1 MKAKKTI
8 ALILVMVMVLGLLT
22 VTASADTAGSL
33 GSPANG
39 IKSITISGAGVHDN
53 EERILTGS
61 SAPYNLTY
69 NVKLA
74 SGTADG
80 TVVTATFEKEN
91 ASNENLV
98 ISSAKP
104 NSILNAVSR
113 KHIKK
118 HASLTYT
125 ATVQNGTA
133 SMTVY
138 VYPNLSDSVKTYGT
152 YVINFQLD
160 TVNNPILRNGE
171 GDLNAEIRFGD
182 PAYPMTEPER
192 YMSFTEDTASSTN
205 TIAVYNA
212 VYAGPIEDYVPD
224 LYSMY
229 LKDLSKADATTLKF
243 YSDNMDK
250 IEFRTYDANGNMTP
264 VNTVSATVS
273 KASPTLSTV
282 VYVKAA
288 GSIEIT
294 SSTSTKKV
302 VVNFSEPNYTAGDHS
317 DVLHPEGAT
326 AYLPGLTQY
335 ANRGDWGS
343 VSAGGDNLLDPANK
357 IKGYYGFAANG
368 FSLGSLGGY
377 VQYDFHSNPIRNLDT
392 NPYGVDFVVYGNA
405 FNGNP
410 EAAAVQVYA
419 QEILTDDGNGNVTY
433 GPYKWY
439 ELAGSMYYSDSAVRN
454 TTVSYTLLKAADDAD
469 EETKNNDGVYAA
481 IGNAASTKFS
491 AATTW
496 FPTKGSMNHEATSGI
511 NDTTN
516 TYITEYTDTTLKFTG
531 VTSIPDSD
539 SNADY
544 AFGYADVT
552 PVPSVKDGT
561 PVNPYTPYTSDKDG
575 GDGFDL
581 AWAVEIGGTTPV
593 KIDNA
598 KYVRIYSA
606 VLYNTGIFGET
617 SPEITGIFR
626 AVGTTSETAAI
637 PTVKLDNTEVALDEF
652 ATQISRNVY
661 YMDYGISNGSTV
673 SISADSNANVL
684 INGVQT
690 DTFTA
695 TDKTEAVQIVVQSGT
710 AEAFYLIID

>member
-1 MKAKKTI
+1 MKAKKFL
-8 ALILVMVMVLGLLT
+8 ALILVTVMVLGLLT

-33 GSPANG
+33 SSPTNG
-39 IKSITISGAGVHDN
+39 IKSITITGANINSN
-53 EERILTGS
+53 EDRTLTGS

-69 NVKLA
+69 NVLLA

-98 ISSAKP
+98 VSSAKP

-118 HASLTYT
+118 HASLTYN

-133 SMTVY
+133 TMTVY
-138 VYPNLSDSVKTYGT
+138 VYPNLKDSVKSYGT
-152 YVINFQLD
+152 YVINFQLAD
-160 TVNNPILRNGE
+160 VNNPITVNGTQ
-171 GDLNAEIRFGD
+171 IRFGD

-192 YMSFTEDTASSTN
+192 YMSFEAAGTN
-205 TIAVYNA
+205 AYNA
-212 VYAGPIEDYVPD
+212 VYAGPTAGFVPD
-224 LYSMY
+224 LYSLY
-229 LKDLSKADATTLKF
+229 LKSDAALTLT
-243 YSDNMDK
+243 SNSTD
-250 IEFRTYDANGNMTP
+250 IVFRTYDANSNMTET
-264 VNTVSATVS
+264 NTVTGTSGTGYF
-273 KASPTLSTV
+273 STV

-288 GSIEIT
+288 GSI
-294 SSTSTKKV
+294 SVSKAGSTVATI
-302 VVNFSEPNYTAGDHS
+302 NFSAPNDPSSAHDAQ
-317 DVLHPEGAT
+317 LHPDGAI
-326 AYLPGLTQY
+326 AYIPGLTQY

-343 VSAGGDNLLDPANK
+343 ISTGGNNLLTPATK
-357 IKGYYGFAANG
+357 VKGYKGFAANG

-377 VQYDFHSNPIRNLDT
+377 VQYDFSSNPIQNLDT

-419 QEILTDDGNGNVTY
+419 QKVLSDGTLGD
-433 GPYKWY
+433 YKWY

-454 TTVSYTLLKAADDAD
+454 ATVYYTKDDAGLHAAV
-469 EETKNNDGVYAA
+469 NGVTHSQDPFTTAA
-481 IGNAASTKFS
+481 A
-491 AATTW
+491 W
-496 FPTKGSMNHEATSGI
+496 FPTKSGMNHEATSGI
-511 NDTTN
+511 NNTLTN
-516 TYITEYTDTTLKFTG
+516 SYITEYTDTTLKFTG

-626 AVGTTSETAAI
+626 AVGTTGSVATSDAVIYFGDATVPTPMNNNAKTSVQAGTYWLVSEEEYVYVNGIEVSSDAASGDGYEI
-637 PTVKLDNTEVALDEF
+637 TVTSGKP
-652 ATQISRNVY
+652 
-661 YMDYGISNGSTV
+661 
-673 SISADSNANVL
+673 
-684 INGVQT
+684 
-690 DTFTA
+690 
-695 TDKTEAVQIVVQSGT
+695 VQIITQSGT
-710 AEAFYLIID
+710 EAPFITVLSCD

>member
-1 MKAKKTI
+1 MKAKKAL
-8 ALILVMVMVLGLLT
+8 ALILVLVMVLGLLT

-33 GSPANG
+33 GSPTNG
-39 IKSITISGAGVHDN
+39 IKSITITGANINNN
-53 EERILTGS
+53 EDRTLTGS

-98 ISSAKP
+98 VSSAKP

-118 HASLTYT
+118 HASLTYN

-133 SMTVY
+133 TMTVY
-138 VYPNLSDSVKTYGT
+138 VYPNLADSVKSYGT
-152 YVINFQLD
+152 YVINFQLAE
-160 TVNNPILRNGE
+160 VNNPITVNGTQ
-171 GDLNAEIRFGD
+171 IRFGD

-192 YMSFTEDTASSTN
+192 YMSFEAAGTN
-205 TIAVYNA
+205 AYNA
-212 VYAGPIEDYVPD
+212 VYAGPTAGFVPD
-224 LYSMY
+224 LYSLY
-229 LKDLSKADATTLKF
+229 LKSDAALTLT
-243 YSDNMDK
+243 SNSTD
-250 IEFRTYDANGNMTP
+250 IVFRTYDANGNMTET
-264 VNTVSATVS
+264 NTVTGTSGTGYF
-273 KASPTLSTV
+273 STV
-282 VYVKAA
+282 IYVKAA
-288 GSIEIT
+288 GSIQVAT
-294 SSTSTKKV
+294 AGSTTATTI
-302 VVNFSEPNYTAGDHS
+302 NFSAPNDPSSAHDAQ
-317 DVLHPEGAT
+317 LHPDGAI
-326 AYLPGLTQY
+326 AYLPGITQY

-343 VSAGGDNLLDPANK
+343 ISTGGDNLLTPATK
-357 IKGYYGFAANG
+357 VKGYKGFAANG

-377 VQYDFHSNPIRNLDT
+377 VQYDFSSNPIQNLDT

-419 QEILTDDGNGNVTY
+419 QEVLSDGTLGD
-433 GPYKWY
+433 YKWY

-454 TTVSYTLLKAADDAD
+454 ATVYYTKDNAGLHAAVNGVTHSQDPFTTAA
-469 EETKNNDGVYAA
+469 
-481 IGNAASTKFS
+481 
-491 AATTW
+491 TW
-496 FPTKGSMNHEATSGI
+496 FPTKSDMNHEATSGI
-511 NDTTN
+511 NNTLTN
-516 TYITEYTDTTLKFTG
+516 TYITEYTANTLKFAG
-531 VTSIPDSD
+531 ITSIPDSD

-626 AVGTTSETAAI
+626 TNSNTVGSGEYTATPSVTI
-637 PTVKLDNTEVALDEF
+637 GGNTVTLSKTAGE
-652 ATQISRNVY
+652 
-661 YMDYGISNGSTV
+661 MSTV
-673 SISADSNANVL
+673 TISKN
-684 INGVQT
+684 
-690 DTFTA
+690 TA
-695 TDKTEAVQIVVQSGT
+695 TDVVVTAGADHVIYMNNVTDTGT
-710 AEAFYLIID
+710 ATETVTLARGKSTVMRVIVKDSTDGLPYIGYVKINAK

>member
-1 MKAKKTI
+1 MKAKKAL
-8 ALILVMVMVLGLLT
+8 ALILVLVMVLGLLT

-33 GSPANG
+33 GSPTNG
-39 IKSITISGAGVHDN
+39 IKSITITGANINSN
-53 EERILTGS
+53 EDRTLTGS

-69 NVKLA
+69 NVLLA

-98 ISSAKP
+98 VSSAKP

-118 HASLTYT
+118 HASLTYN

-133 SMTVY
+133 TMTVY
-138 VYPNLSDSVKTYGT
+138 VYPNLADSVKSYGT
-152 YVINFQLD
+152 YVINFQLAD
-160 TVNNPILRNGE
+160 VNNPITVNGTQ
-171 GDLNAEIRFGD
+171 IRFGD

-192 YMSFTEDTASSTN
+192 YMSFEAAGTN
-205 TIAVYNA
+205 AYNA
-212 VYAGPIEDYVPD
+212 VYAGPTAGFVPD
-224 LYSMY
+224 LYSLY
-229 LKDLSKADATTLKF
+229 LKSDAALTLT
-243 YSDNMDK
+243 SNSTD
-250 IEFRTYDANGNMTP
+250 IVFRTYDANGNMTEKNS
-264 VNTVSATVS
+264 VTGTSGEGYF
-273 KASPTLSTV
+273 STV
-282 VYVKAA
+282 IYAKAA
-288 GSIEIT
+288 GSIQVAT
-294 SSTSTKKV
+294 AGSTTATTI
-302 VVNFSEPNYTAGDHS
+302 NFSAPNDPSSAHDAQ
-317 DVLHPEGAT
+317 LHPDGAI
-326 AYLPGLTQY
+326 AYLPGITQY

-343 VSAGGDNLLDPANK
+343 ISTGGDNLLTPATK
-357 IKGYYGFAANG
+357 VKGYKGFAANG

-377 VQYDFHSNPIRNLDT
+377 VQYDFSSNPIQNLDT

-419 QEILTDDGNGNVTY
+419 QEVLSDGTLGAY
-433 GPYKWY
+433 EWY

-454 TTVSYTLLKAADDAD
+454 ATVSYTLASNGAITAKV
-469 EETKNNDGVYAA
+469 NDTVHSQNPFVT
-481 IGNAASTKFS
+481 NAA
-491 AATTW
+491 W
-496 FPTKGSMNHEATSGI
+496 FPTKSDMNHEATSGI
-511 NDTTN
+511 NNTLTN
-516 TYITEYTDTTLKFTG
+516 TYITEYTANTLKFAG
-531 VTSIPDSD
+531 ITSIPDSD

-581 AWAVEIGGTTPV
+581 AWAVELGSMKPV

-626 AVGTTSETAAI
+626 AVGTTGTTATRRL
-637 PTVKLDNTEVALDEF
+637 TVNAGSANVGGIKDRGVKNVPVTPGTTTLSITSAAE
-652 ATQISRNVY
+652 NVY
-661 YMDYGISNGSTV
+661 VNENAVTCDTTPYEYTV
-673 SISADSNANVL
+673 TMADGETRYVR
-684 INGVQT
+684 IIT
-690 DTFTA
+690 
-695 TDKTEAVQIVVQSGT
+695 QSGT
-710 AEAFYLIID
+710 EAPFVTVLQLNCSSSD

>member
-1 MKAKKTI
+1 MKAKKI
-8 ALILVMVMVLGLLT
+8 LALILVTVMVLGLLT

-33 GSPANG
+33 GSPTNG
-39 IKSITISGAGVHDN
+39 IKSITITGANVTSN
-53 EERILTGS
+53 EDRTLTGS

-69 NVKLA
+69 TVKLA
-74 SGTADG
+74 NGTADG

-98 ISSAKP
+98 VSSAKP

-118 HASLTYT
+118 HASLTYN

-133 SMTVY
+133 TMTVY
-138 VYPNLSDSVKTYGT
+138 VYPNLKDSVKSYGT
-152 YVINFQLD
+152 YVINFQLAD
-160 TVNNPILRNGE
+160 VNNPITVNGTQ
-171 GDLNAEIRFGD
+171 IRFGD

-192 YMSFTEDTASSTN
+192 YMSFEAAGTN
-205 TIAVYNA
+205 AYNA
-212 VYAGPIEDYVPD
+212 VYAGPTAGFVPD
-224 LYSMY
+224 LYSLY
-229 LKDLSKADATTLKF
+229 LKSDAALTLT
-243 YSDNMDK
+243 SNSTD
-250 IEFRTYDANGNMTP
+250 IVFRTYDANGNMTET
-264 VNTVSATVS
+264 NTVTGTSGTGYF
-273 KASPTLSTV
+273 STV
-282 VYVKAA
+282 IYAKAA
-288 GSIEIT
+288 GSIQVAT
-294 SSTSTKKV
+294 AGSTTATTI
-302 VVNFSEPNYTAGDHS
+302 NFSAPNDPSSAHDAQ
-317 DVLHPEGAT
+317 LHPDGAI
-326 AYLPGLTQY
+326 AYLPGITQY

-343 VSAGGDNLLDPANK
+343 ISAGGDNLLDPANK

-377 VQYDFHSNPIRNLDT
+377 VQYDFSSNPIQNLDT

-419 QEILTDDGNGNVTY
+419 QEVLSDGTLGA
-433 GPYKWY
+433 YKWY

-454 TTVSYTLLKAADDAD
+454 ATVYYTKDNAGLHAAVNGVTHSQDPFTTAA
-469 EETKNNDGVYAA
+469 
-481 IGNAASTKFS
+481 
-491 AATTW
+491 TW
-496 FPTKGSMNHEATSGI
+496 FPTKSDMNHEATSGI
-511 NDTTN
+511 NNALTN
-516 TYITEYTDTTLKFTG
+516 TYITEYTANTLKFAG
-531 VTSIPDSD
+531 ITSIPDSD

-626 AVGTTSETAAI
+626 AAGTTTETASSA
-637 PTVKLDNTEVALDEF
+637 TVSINGIEIEPEDDAD
-652 ATQISRNVY
+652 QISRNVY
-661 YMDYGISNGSTV
+661 YYHAGLASGTAITV
-673 SISADSNANVL
+673 SATEDANVYM
-684 INGVQT
+684 NGAYT
-690 DTFTA
+690 NTITTTA
-695 TDKTEAVQIVVQSGT
+695 NTAAVQIVVQSGT
-710 AEAFYLIID
+710 AEAFILVID

>member
-1 MKAKKTI
+1 MKAKKAL
-8 ALILVMVMVLGLLT
+8 ALILALVMVLGLLT

-33 GSPANG
+33 GSPTNG
-39 IKSITISGAGVHDN
+39 IKSITISGANINNN
-53 EERILTGS
+53 EDRTLTGS

-98 ISSAKP
+98 VSSAKP

-118 HASLTYT
+118 HASLTYN

-133 SMTVY
+133 TMTVY
-138 VYPNLSDSVKTYGT
+138 VYPNLADSVKSYGT
-152 YVINFQLD
+152 YVINFQLAE
-160 TVNNPILRNGE
+160 VNNPITVNGTQ
-171 GDLNAEIRFGD
+171 IRFGD

-192 YMSFTEDTASSTN
+192 YMSFEAAGTN
-205 TIAVYNA
+205 AYNA
-212 VYAGPIEDYVPD
+212 VYAGPTAGFVPD
-224 LYSMY
+224 LYSLY
-229 LKDLSKADATTLKF
+229 LKSDAALTLT
-243 YSDNMDK
+243 SNSTD
-250 IEFRTYDANGNMTP
+250 IVFRTYDANGNMTET
-264 VNTVSATVS
+264 NTVTGTSGTGYF
-273 KASPTLSTV
+273 STV
-282 VYVKAA
+282 IYVKAA
-288 GSIEIT
+288 GSIQVAT
-294 SSTSTKKV
+294 AGSTTATTI
-302 VVNFSEPNYTAGDHS
+302 NFSAPNDPSSAHDAQ
-317 DVLHPEGAT
+317 LHPDGAI
-326 AYLPGLTQY
+326 AYLPGITQY

-343 VSAGGDNLLDPANK
+343 ISTGGDNLLTPATK
-357 IKGYYGFAANG
+357 VKGYKGFAANG

-377 VQYDFHSNPIRNLDT
+377 VQYDFSSNPIQNLDT

-419 QEILTDDGNGNVTY
+419 QEVLSDGTLGD
-433 GPYKWY
+433 YKWY

-454 TTVSYTLLKAADDAD
+454 ATVYYTKDNAGLHAAVNGVTHSQDPFTTAA
-469 EETKNNDGVYAA
+469 
-481 IGNAASTKFS
+481 
-491 AATTW
+491 TW
-496 FPTKGSMNHEATSGI
+496 FPTKSDMNHEATSGI
-511 NDTTN
+511 NNTLTN
-516 TYITEYTDTTLKFTG
+516 TYITEYTANTLKFAG
-531 VTSIPDSD
+531 ITSIPDSD

-581 AWAVEIGGTTPV
+581 AWAVDISTGEPV
-593 KIDNA
+593 KVNNA

-626 AVGTTSETAAI
+626 TNGTVTAATTAT
-637 PTVKLDNTEVALDEF
+637 PTVKVNGQTVTPAVAGEEIPVVTGTTDEEALISVV
-652 ATQISRNVY
+652 AT
-661 YMDYGISNGSTV
+661 
-673 SISADSNANVL
+673 DSSHVFINDAIANEHSF
-684 INGVQT
+684 
-690 DTFTA
+690 TFTEDE
-695 TDKTEAVQIVVQSGT
+695 TLIRVIVQDDST
-710 AEAFYLIID
+710 AAPYIGYIKLQGER

>member
-1 MKAKKTI
+1 MKAKKAL
-8 ALILVMVMVLGLLT
+8 ALILVLVMVLGLLT

-33 GSPANG
+33 GSPTNG
-39 IKSITISGAGVHDN
+39 IKSITISGANINNN
-53 EERILTGS
+53 EDRTLTGS

-98 ISSAKP
+98 VSSAKP

-118 HASLTYT
+118 HASLTYN

-133 SMTVY
+133 TMTVY
-138 VYPNLSDSVKTYGT
+138 VYPNLADSVKSYGT
-152 YVINFQLD
+152 YVINFQLAE
-160 TVNNPILRNGE
+160 VNNPITVNGTQ
-171 GDLNAEIRFGD
+171 IRFGD

-192 YMSFTEDTASSTN
+192 YMSFEAAGTN
-205 TIAVYNA
+205 AYNA
-212 VYAGPIEDYVPD
+212 VYAGPTAGFVPD
-224 LYSMY
+224 LYSLY
-229 LKDLSKADATTLKF
+229 LKSDAALTLT
-243 YSDNMDK
+243 SNSTD
-250 IEFRTYDANGNMTP
+250 IVFRTYDANGNMTET
-264 VNTVSATVS
+264 NTVTGTSGTGYF
-273 KASPTLSTV
+273 STV
-282 VYVKAA
+282 IYVKAA
-288 GSIEIT
+288 GSIQVAT
-294 SSTSTKKV
+294 AGSTTATTI
-302 VVNFSEPNYTAGDHS
+302 NFSAPNDPSSAHDAQ
-317 DVLHPEGAT
+317 LHPDGAI
-326 AYLPGLTQY
+326 AYLPGITQY

-343 VSAGGDNLLDPANK
+343 ISTGGDNLLTPATK
-357 IKGYYGFAANG
+357 VKGYKGFAANG

-377 VQYDFHSNPIRNLDT
+377 VQYDFSSNPIQNLDT

-419 QEILTDDGNGNVTY
+419 QEVLSDGTLGD
-433 GPYKWY
+433 YKWY

-454 TTVSYTLLKAADDAD
+454 ATVYYTKDNAGLHAAVNGVTHSQDPFTTAA
-469 EETKNNDGVYAA
+469 
-481 IGNAASTKFS
+481 
-491 AATTW
+491 TW
-496 FPTKGSMNHEATSGI
+496 FPTKSDMNHEATSGI
-511 NDTTN
+511 NNTLTN
-516 TYITEYTDTTLKFTG
+516 TYITEYTANTLKFAG
-531 VTSIPDSD
+531 ITSLPDSD

-581 AWAVEIGGTTPV
+581 AWAVDISTGEPV
-593 KIDNA
+593 KVNNA
-598 KYVRIYSA
+598 TYVRIYSA

-626 AVGTTSETAAI
+626 TNGTVTAATTAT
-637 PTVKLDNTEVALDEF
+637 PTVKVNGQTVTPAVAGEEIPVVTGTTDEEALISVV
-652 ATQISRNVY
+652 AT
-661 YMDYGISNGSTV
+661 
-673 SISADSNANVL
+673 DSSHVFINDAIANEHSF
-684 INGVQT
+684 
-690 DTFTA
+690 TFTEDE
-695 TDKTEAVQIVVQSGT
+695 TLIRVIVQDDST
-710 AEAFYLIID
+710 AAPYIGYIKLQGER

>member
-1 MKAKKTI
+1 MKAKKAL
-8 ALILVMVMVLGLLT
+8 ALILVLVMVLGLLT

-33 GSPANG
+33 GSPTNG
-39 IKSITISGAGVHDN
+39 IKSITISGANINNN
-53 EERILTGS
+53 EDRTLTGS

-98 ISSAKP
+98 VSSAKP

-118 HASLTYT
+118 HASLTYN

-133 SMTVY
+133 TMTVY
-138 VYPNLSDSVKTYGT
+138 VYPNLADSVKSYGT
-152 YVINFQLD
+152 YVINFQLAE
-160 TVNNPILRNGE
+160 VNNPITVNGTQ
-171 GDLNAEIRFGD
+171 IRFGD

-192 YMSFTEDTASSTN
+192 YMSFEAAGTN
-205 TIAVYNA
+205 AYNA
-212 VYAGPIEDYVPD
+212 VYAGPTAGFVPD
-224 LYSMY
+224 LYSLY
-229 LKDLSKADATTLKF
+229 LKSDAALTLT
-243 YSDNMDK
+243 SNSTD
-250 IEFRTYDANGNMTP
+250 IVFRTYDANGNMTET
-264 VNTVSATVS
+264 NTVTGTSGTGYF
-273 KASPTLSTV
+273 STV
-282 VYVKAA
+282 IYVKAA
-288 GSIEIT
+288 GSIQVAT
-294 SSTSTKKV
+294 AGSTTATTI
-302 VVNFSEPNYTAGDHS
+302 NFSAPNDPSSAHDAQ
-317 DVLHPEGAT
+317 LHPDGAI
-326 AYLPGLTQY
+326 AYLPGITQY

-343 VSAGGDNLLDPANK
+343 ISTGGDNLLTPATK
-357 IKGYYGFAANG
+357 VKGYKGFAANG

-377 VQYDFHSNPIRNLDT
+377 VQYDFSSNPIQNLDA

-419 QEILTDDGNGNVTY
+419 QEVLSDGTLGD
-433 GPYKWY
+433 YKWY

-454 TTVSYTLLKAADDAD
+454 ATVYYTKDNAGLHAAVNGVTHSQDPFTTAA
-469 EETKNNDGVYAA
+469 
-481 IGNAASTKFS
+481 
-491 AATTW
+491 TW
-496 FPTKGSMNHEATSGI
+496 FPTKSDMNHEATSGI
-511 NDTTN
+511 NNTLTN
-516 TYITEYTDTTLKFTG
+516 TYITEYTANTLKFAG
-531 VTSIPDSD
+531 ITSIPDSD

-581 AWAVEIGGTTPV
+581 AWAVDISTGEPV
-593 KIDNA
+593 KVNNA

-626 AVGTTSETAAI
+626 TNGTVTAATTAT
-637 PTVKLDNTEVALDEF
+637 PTVKVNGQTVTPAVAGEEIPVVTGTTDEEALISVV
-652 ATQISRNVY
+652 AT
-661 YMDYGISNGSTV
+661 
-673 SISADSNANVL
+673 DSSHVFINDAIANEHSF
-684 INGVQT
+684 
-690 DTFTA
+690 TFTEDE
-695 TDKTEAVQIVVQSGT
+695 TLIRVIVQDDST
-710 AEAFYLIID
+710 AAPYIGYIKLQGER

>member
-33 GSPANG
+33 GSPTNG
-39 IKSITISGAGVHDN
+39 IKSITISGANINNN
-53 EERILTGS
+53 EDRTLTGS

-98 ISSAKP
+98 VSSAKP

-118 HASLTYT
+118 HASLTYN

-133 SMTVY
+133 TMTVY
-138 VYPNLSDSVKTYGT
+138 VYPNLADSVKTYGT
-152 YVINFQLD
+152 YVINFQLAE
-160 TVNNPILRNGE
+160 VNNPITVNGTQ
-171 GDLNAEIRFGD
+171 IRFGD

-192 YMSFTEDTASSTN
+192 YMSFEAAGTDA
-205 TIAVYNA
+205 YNA
-212 VYAGPIEDYVPD
+212 VYAGPTAGFVPD
-224 LYSMY
+224 LYSLY
-229 LKDLSKADATTLKF
+229 LKSDAALTLT
-243 YSDNMDK
+243 SNSTD
-250 IEFRTYDANGNMTP
+250 IVFRTYDANGNMTET
-264 VNTVSATVS
+264 NTVTGTSGTGYF
-273 KASPTLSTV
+273 STV
-282 VYVKAA
+282 IYAKAA
-288 GSIEIT
+288 GSIQVAT
-294 SSTSTKKV
+294 AGSTTATTI
-302 VVNFSEPNYTAGDHS
+302 NFSAPNDPSSAHDAQ
-317 DVLHPEGAT
+317 LHPDGAI
-326 AYLPGLTQY
+326 AYLPGITQY

-343 VSAGGDNLLDPANK
+343 ISAGGDNLLDPANK

-377 VQYDFHSNPIRNLDT
+377 VQYDFSSNPIQNLDT

-419 QEILTDDGNGNVTY
+419 QEVLSDGTLGA
-433 GPYKWY
+433 YKWY

-454 TTVSYTLLKAADDAD
+454 ATVYYTKDNAGLHAAVNGVTHSQDPFTTAA
-469 EETKNNDGVYAA
+469 
-481 IGNAASTKFS
+481 
-491 AATTW
+491 TW
-496 FPTKGSMNHEATSGI
+496 FPTKSDMNHEATSGI
-511 NDTTN
+511 NNALTN
-516 TYITEYTDTTLKFTG
+516 TYITEYTANTLKFAG
-531 VTSIPDSD
+531 ITSIPDSD

-544 AFGYADVT
+544 AFGYADAT

-626 AVGTTSETAAI
+626 AAGTTTETASSA
-637 PTVKLDNTEVALDEF
+637 TVSINGIEIEPEDDAD
-652 ATQISRNVY
+652 QISRNVY
-661 YMDYGISNGSTV
+661 YYHAGLASGTAITV
-673 SISADSNANVL
+673 SATEDANVYM
-684 INGVQT
+684 NGAYT
-690 DTFTA
+690 NTITTTA
-695 TDKTEAVQIVVQSGT
+695 NTAAVQIVVQSGT
-710 AEAFYLIID
+710 AEAFILVID

>member
-1 MKAKKTI
+1 MKAKKAL
-8 ALILVMVMVLGLLT
+8 ALILVLVMVLGLLT

-33 GSPANG
+33 GSPTNG
-39 IKSITISGAGVHDN
+39 IKSITISGANINNN
-53 EERILTGS
+53 EDRTLTGS

-98 ISSAKP
+98 VSSAKP

-118 HASLTYT
+118 HASLTYN

-133 SMTVY
+133 TMTVY
-138 VYPNLSDSVKTYGT
+138 VYPNLADSVKSYGT
-152 YVINFQLD
+152 YVINFQLAE
-160 TVNNPILRNGE
+160 VNNPITVNGTQ
-171 GDLNAEIRFGD
+171 IRFGD

-192 YMSFTEDTASSTN
+192 YMSFEAAGTN
-205 TIAVYNA
+205 AYNA
-212 VYAGPIEDYVPD
+212 VYAGPTAGFVPD
-224 LYSMY
+224 LYSLY
-229 LKDLSKADATTLKF
+229 LKSDAALTLT
-243 YSDNMDK
+243 SNSTD
-250 IEFRTYDANGNMTP
+250 IVFRTYDANGNMTET
-264 VNTVSATVS
+264 NTVTGTSGTGYF
-273 KASPTLSTV
+273 STV
-282 VYVKAA
+282 IYVKAA
-288 GSIEIT
+288 GSIQVAT
-294 SSTSTKKV
+294 AGSTTATTI
-302 VVNFSEPNYTAGDHS
+302 NFSAPNDPSSAHDAQ
-317 DVLHPEGAT
+317 LHPDGAI
-326 AYLPGLTQY
+326 AYLPGITQY

-343 VSAGGDNLLDPANK
+343 ISTGGDNLLTPATK
-357 IKGYYGFAANG
+357 VKGYKGFAANG

-377 VQYDFHSNPIRNLDT
+377 VQYDFSSNPIQNLDT

-419 QEILTDDGNGNVTY
+419 QEVLSDGTLGD
-433 GPYKWY
+433 YKWY

-454 TTVSYTLLKAADDAD
+454 ATVYYTKDNAGLHAAVNGVTHSQDPFTTAA
-469 EETKNNDGVYAA
+469 
-481 IGNAASTKFS
+481 
-491 AATTW
+491 TW
-496 FPTKGSMNHEATSGI
+496 FPTKSDMNHEATSGI
-511 NDTTN
+511 NNTLTN
-516 TYITEYTDTTLKFTG
+516 TYITEYTANTLKFAG
-531 VTSIPDSD
+531 ITSIPDSD

-581 AWAVEIGGTTPV
+581 AWAVDISTGEPV
-593 KIDNA
+593 KVNNA

-626 AVGTTSETAAI
+626 TNGTVTAATTAT
-637 PTVKLDNTEVALDEF
+637 PTVKVNGQTVTPAVAGEEIPVVTGTTDEE
-652 ATQISRNVY
+652 ALISVV
-661 YMDYGISNGSTV
+661 ST
-673 SISADSNANVL
+673 DSSHVFINDAIANEHSF
-684 INGVQT
+684 
-690 DTFTA
+690 TFTEDE
-695 TDKTEAVQIVVQSGT
+695 TLIRVIVQDDST
-710 AEAFYLIID
+710 AAPYIGYIKLQGER

>member
-22 VTASADTAGSL
+22 VTASATPAGSL
-33 GSPANG
+33 SSPTNG
-39 IKSITISGAGVHDN
+39 IKSITISGANINNN
-53 EERILTGS
+53 EDRTLTGS

-98 ISSAKP
+98 VSSAKP

-118 HASLTYT
+118 HASLTYN

-133 SMTVY
+133 TMTVY
-138 VYPNLSDSVKTYGT
+138 VYPNLADSVKSYGT
-152 YVINFQLD
+152 YVINFQLAE
-160 TVNNPILRNGE
+160 VNNPITVNGTQ
-171 GDLNAEIRFGD
+171 IRFGD

-192 YMSFTEDTASSTN
+192 YMSFEAAGTN
-205 TIAVYNA
+205 AYNA
-212 VYAGPIEDYVPD
+212 VYAGPTAGFVPD
-224 LYSMY
+224 LYSLY
-229 LKDLSKADATTLKF
+229 LKSDAALTLT
-243 YSDNMDK
+243 SNSTD
-250 IEFRTYDANGNMTP
+250 IVFRTYDANGNMTET
-264 VNTVSATVS
+264 NTVTGTSGTGYF
-273 KASPTLSTV
+273 STV
-282 VYVKAA
+282 IYVKAA
-288 GSIEIT
+288 GSIQVAT
-294 SSTSTKKV
+294 AGSTTATTI
-302 VVNFSEPNYTAGDHS
+302 NFSAPNDPSSAHDAQ
-317 DVLHPEGAT
+317 LHPDGAI
-326 AYLPGLTQY
+326 AYLPGITQY

-343 VSAGGDNLLDPANK
+343 ISAGGDNLLDPANK

-377 VQYDFHSNPIRNLDT
+377 VQYDFSTNPIQDLPS

-419 QEILTDDGNGNVTY
+419 QEVRADGTLGE
-433 GPYKWY
+433 YKWY
-439 ELAGSMYYSDSAVRN
+439 ELAGSMYYSGSAVRN
-454 TTVSYTLLKAADDAD
+454 ATVSYTLASNGAITAKV
-469 EETKNNDGVYAA
+469 NDTVHSQNPFVT
-481 IGNAASTKFS
+481 NAA
-491 AATTW
+491 W
-496 FPTKGSMNHEATSGI
+496 FPTKSGMSHEATSGI
-511 NDTTN
+511 NNALTN
-516 TYITEYTDTTLKFTG
+516 TYITEYTANTLKFAG
-531 VTSIPDSD
+531 ITSIPDSD
-539 SNADY
+539 SNTDY

-561 PVNPYTPYTSDKDG
+561 PVNPYTPYTSDKVG

-581 AWAVEIGGTTPV
+581 AWAVELGSMKPV
-593 KIDNA
+593 KINNA

-626 AVGTTSETAAI
+626 AVGTTGSTATTDLEIQDSEGAVDTTNMGYVRVYADTHTI
-637 PTVKLDNTEVALDEF
+637 YSSEE
-652 ATQISRNVY
+652 NVY
-661 YMDYGISNGSTV
+661 V
-673 SISADSNANVL
+673 
-684 INGVQT
+684 NGVAVDASGTDGYSFDIDVGQT
-690 DTFTA
+690 VRIIT
-695 TDKTEAVQIVVQSGT
+695 QSGT
-710 AEAFYLIID
+710 EAPYITVLYCS

>member
-1 MKAKKTI
+1 MKAKKAL
-8 ALILVMVMVLGLLT
+8 ALILVLVMVLGLLT

-33 GSPANG
+33 GSPTNG
-39 IKSITISGAGVHDN
+39 IKSITISGANINNN
-53 EERILTGS
+53 EDRTLTGS

-98 ISSAKP
+98 VSSAKP

-118 HASLTYT
+118 HASLTYN

-133 SMTVY
+133 TMTVY
-138 VYPNLSDSVKTYGT
+138 VYPNLEDSVKSYGT
-152 YVINFQLD
+152 YVINFQLAE
-160 TVNNPILRNGE
+160 VNNPITVNGTQ
-171 GDLNAEIRFGD
+171 IRFGD

-192 YMSFTEDTASSTN
+192 YMSFEAAGTDA
-205 TIAVYNA
+205 YNA
-212 VYAGPIEDYVPD
+212 VYAGPTAGFVPD
-224 LYSMY
+224 LYSLY
-229 LKDLSKADATTLKF
+229 LKSDAALTLT
-243 YSDNMDK
+243 SNSTD
-250 IEFRTYDANGNMTP
+250 IVFRTYDANGNMTET
-264 VNTVSATVS
+264 NTVTGTSGTGYF
-273 KASPTLSTV
+273 STV
-282 VYVKAA
+282 IYAKAA
-288 GSIEIT
+288 GSIQVAT
-294 SSTSTKKV
+294 AGSTTATTI
-302 VVNFSEPNYTAGDHS
+302 NFSAPNDPSSAHDAQ
-317 DVLHPEGAT
+317 LHPDGAI
-326 AYLPGLTQY
+326 AYIPGLTQY

-343 VSAGGDNLLDPANK
+343 ISTGGNNLLTPATK
-357 IKGYYGFAANG
+357 VKGYKGFAANG

-377 VQYDFHSNPIRNLDT
+377 VQYDFSSNPIQNLDT

-419 QEILTDDGNGNVTY
+419 QEVLSDGTLGAY
-433 GPYKWY
+433 EWY

-454 TTVSYTLLKAADDAD
+454 TTVTYTLD
-469 EETKNNDGVYAA
+469 ENGVNAG
-481 IGNAASTKFS
+481 IGGATPTQFS
-491 AATTW
+491 PATAW
-496 FPTKGSMNHEATSGI
+496 FPDYTKLNHVATSGV
-511 NDTTN
+511 NNALTN
-516 TYITEYTDTTLKFTG
+516 TYITEYTANTLKFAG
-531 VTSIPDSD
+531 ITSIPDSD
-539 SNADY
+539 SNTDY

-626 AVGTTSETAAI
+626 AVGTTGTAATTDLRVRVASGTITTTNGGFQDVPAGTCIVRSSEENVYVNETAVDASSNYSFTI
-637 PTVKLDNTEVALDEF
+637 EAGKYYRIITQNGTESPYITVLRG
-652 ATQISRNVY
+652 Q
-661 YMDYGISNGSTV
+661 
-673 SISADSNANVL
+673 
-684 INGVQT
+684 
-690 DTFTA
+690 
-695 TDKTEAVQIVVQSGT
+695 
-710 AEAFYLIID
+710 

>member
-1 MKAKKTI
+1 MKAKKAL
-8 ALILVMVMVLGLLT
+8 ALILVLVMVLGLLT

-33 GSPANG
+33 GSPTNG
-39 IKSITISGAGVHDN
+39 IKSITISGANINNN
-53 EERILTGS
+53 EDRTLTGS

-98 ISSAKP
+98 VSSAKP

-118 HASLTYT
+118 HASLTYN

-133 SMTVY
+133 TMTVY
-138 VYPNLSDSVKTYGT
+138 VYPNLADSVKSYGT
-152 YVINFQLD
+152 YVINFQLAE
-160 TVNNPILRNGE
+160 VNNPITVNGTQ
-171 GDLNAEIRFGD
+171 IRFGD

-192 YMSFTEDTASSTN
+192 YMSFEAAGTN
-205 TIAVYNA
+205 AYNA
-212 VYAGPIEDYVPD
+212 VYAGPTAGFVPD
-224 LYSMY
+224 LYSLY
-229 LKDLSKADATTLKF
+229 LKSDAALTLT
-243 YSDNMDK
+243 SNSTD
-250 IEFRTYDANGNMTP
+250 IVFRTYDANGNMTET
-264 VNTVSATVS
+264 NTVTGTSGTGYF
-273 KASPTLSTV
+273 STV
-282 VYVKAA
+282 IYVKAA
-288 GSIEIT
+288 GSIQVAT
-294 SSTSTKKV
+294 AGSTTATTI
-302 VVNFSEPNYTAGDHS
+302 NFSAPNDPSSAHDAQ
-317 DVLHPEGAT
+317 LHPDGAI
-326 AYLPGLTQY
+326 AYLPGITQY

-343 VSAGGDNLLDPANK
+343 ISTGGDNLLTPATK
-357 IKGYYGFAANG
+357 VKGYKGFAANG

-377 VQYDFHSNPIRNLDT
+377 VQYDFSSNPIQNLDT

-419 QEILTDDGNGNVTY
+419 QEVLSDGTLGD
-433 GPYKWY
+433 YKWY

-454 TTVSYTLLKAADDAD
+454 ATVYYTKDNAGLHAAVNGVTHSQDPFTTAA
-469 EETKNNDGVYAA
+469 
-481 IGNAASTKFS
+481 
-491 AATTW
+491 TW
-496 FPTKGSMNHEATSGI
+496 FPTKSDMNHEATSGI
-511 NDTTN
+511 NNTLTN
-516 TYITEYTDTTLKFTG
+516 TYITEYTANTLKFAG
-531 VTSIPDSD
+531 ITSIPDSD

-581 AWAVEIGGTTPV
+581 AWAVDISTGEPV
-593 KIDNA
+593 KVNNA

-626 AVGTTSETAAI
+626 TNGTVTAATTAT
-637 PTVKLDNTEVALDEF
+637 PTVKVNGQTVTPAVAGEEIPVVTGTTDEEALISVV
-652 ATQISRNVY
+652 AT
-661 YMDYGISNGSTV
+661 
-673 SISADSNANVL
+673 DSSHVFINDAIANEHSF
-684 INGVQT
+684 
-690 DTFTA
+690 TFTEDE
-695 TDKTEAVQIVVQSGT
+695 TRIRVIVQDDST
-710 AEAFYLIID
+710 AAPYIGYIKLQGER

>member
-1 MKAKKTI
+1 MKAKKI
-8 ALILVMVMVLGLLT
+8 LALILVTVMVLGLLT

-33 GSPANG
+33 GSPTNG
-39 IKSITISGAGVHDN
+39 IKSITITGANINNN
-53 EERILTGS
+53 EDRTLTGS

-98 ISSAKP
+98 VSSAKP

-118 HASLTYT
+118 HASLTYN

-133 SMTVY
+133 TMTVY
-138 VYPNLSDSVKTYGT
+138 VYPNLEDSVKSYGT
-152 YVINFQLD
+152 YVINFQLAE
-160 TVNNPILRNGE
+160 VNNPITVNGTQ
-171 GDLNAEIRFGD
+171 IRFGD

-192 YMSFTEDTASSTN
+192 YMSFEAAGTDA
-205 TIAVYNA
+205 YNA
-212 VYAGPIEDYVPD
+212 VYAGPTAGFVPD
-224 LYSMY
+224 LYSLY
-229 LKDLSKADATTLKF
+229 LKSDAALTLT
-243 YSDNMDK
+243 SNSTD
-250 IEFRTYDANGNMTP
+250 IVFRTYDANGNMTET
-264 VNTVSATVS
+264 NTVTGTSGTGYF
-273 KASPTLSTV
+273 STV
-282 VYVKAA
+282 IYVKAA
-288 GSIEIT
+288 GSIQVAT
-294 SSTSTKKV
+294 AGSTTATTI
-302 VVNFSEPNYTAGDHS
+302 NFSAPNDPSSAHDAQ
-317 DVLHPEGAT
+317 LHPDGAI
-326 AYLPGLTQY
+326 AYLPGITQY

-343 VSAGGDNLLDPANK
+343 ISTGGDNLLTPATK
-357 IKGYYGFAANG
+357 VKGYKGFAANG

-377 VQYDFHSNPIRNLDT
+377 VQYDFSSNPIQNLDT

-419 QEILTDDGNGNVTY
+419 QEVLSDGTLGE
-433 GPYKWY
+433 YKWY

-454 TTVSYTLLKAADDAD
+454 ATVSYTLASNGAITAKV
-469 EETKNNDGVYAA
+469 NDTVHSQNPFVT
-481 IGNAASTKFS
+481 NAA
-491 AATTW
+491 W
-496 FPTKGSMNHEATSGI
+496 FPTKSGMSHEATSGI
-511 NDTTN
+511 NNALTN
-516 TYITEYTDTTLKFTG
+516 TYITEYTANTLKFAG
-531 VTSIPDSD
+531 ITSIPDSD

-626 AVGTTSETAAI
+626 AAGTTTETASSA
-637 PTVKLDNTEVALDEF
+637 TVSINGIEIEPEDDAD
-652 ATQISRNVY
+652 QISRNVY
-661 YMDYGISNGSTV
+661 YYHAGLASGTAITV
-673 SISADSNANVL
+673 SATEDANVYM
-684 INGVQT
+684 NGAYT
-690 DTFTA
+690 NTITTTA
-695 TDKTEAVQIVVQSGT
+695 NTAAVQIVVQSGT
-710 AEAFYLIID
+710 AEAFILVID

>member
-1 MKAKKTI
+1 MKAKKAL
-8 ALILVMVMVLGLLT
+8 ALILVLVMVLGLLT

-33 GSPANG
+33 GSPTNG
-39 IKSITISGAGVHDN
+39 IKSITISGANINNN
-53 EERILTGS
+53 EDRTLTGS

-98 ISSAKP
+98 VSSAKP

-118 HASLTYT
+118 HASLTYN

-133 SMTVY
+133 TMTVY
-138 VYPNLSDSVKTYGT
+138 VYPNLADSVKSYGT
-152 YVINFQLD
+152 YVINFQLAE
-160 TVNNPILRNGE
+160 VNNPITVNGTQ
-171 GDLNAEIRFGD
+171 IRFGD

-192 YMSFTEDTASSTN
+192 YMSFEAAGTN
-205 TIAVYNA
+205 AYNA
-212 VYAGPIEDYVPD
+212 VYAGPTAGFVPD
-224 LYSMY
+224 LYSLY
-229 LKDLSKADATTLKF
+229 LKSDAALTLT
-243 YSDNMDK
+243 SNSTD
-250 IEFRTYDANGNMTP
+250 IVFRTYDANGNMTET
-264 VNTVSATVS
+264 NTVTGTSGTGYF
-273 KASPTLSTV
+273 STV
-282 VYVKAA
+282 IYVKAA
-288 GSIEIT
+288 GSIQVAT
-294 SSTSTKKV
+294 AGSTTATTI
-302 VVNFSEPNYTAGDHS
+302 NFSAPNDPSSAHDAQ
-317 DVLHPEGAT
+317 LHPDGAI
-326 AYLPGLTQY
+326 AYLPGITQY

-343 VSAGGDNLLDPANK
+343 ISTGGDNLLTPATK
-357 IKGYYGFAANG
+357 VKGYKGFAANG

-377 VQYDFHSNPIRNLDT
+377 VQYDFSSNPIQNLDT

-419 QEILTDDGNGNVTY
+419 QEVLSDGTLGD
-433 GPYKWY
+433 YKWY

-454 TTVSYTLLKAADDAD
+454 ATVYYTKDNAGLHAAVNGVTHSQDPFTTAA
-469 EETKNNDGVYAA
+469 
-481 IGNAASTKFS
+481 
-491 AATTW
+491 TW
-496 FPTKGSMNHEATSGI
+496 FPTKSDMNHEATSGI
-511 NDTTN
+511 NNTLTN
-516 TYITEYTDTTLKFTG
+516 TYITEYTANTLKFAG
-531 VTSIPDSD
+531 ITSIPDSD

-581 AWAVEIGGTTPV
+581 AWAVDISTGEPV
-593 KIDNA
+593 KVNNA

-626 AVGTTSETAAI
+626 TNGTVTAATTAT
-637 PTVKLDNTEVALDEF
+637 PTVKVNGQTVTPAVAGEEIPVVTGTTDEEALIPVV
-652 ATQISRNVY
+652 AT
-661 YMDYGISNGSTV
+661 
-673 SISADSNANVL
+673 DSSHVFINDAIANEHSF
-684 INGVQT
+684 
-690 DTFTA
+690 TFTEDE
-695 TDKTEAVQIVVQSGT
+695 TLIRVIVQDDST
-710 AEAFYLIID
+710 AAPYIGYIKLQGER

>member
-1 MKAKKTI
+1 MKAKKAL
-8 ALILVMVMVLGLLT
+8 ALILVLVMVLGLLT

-33 GSPANG
+33 GSPTNG
-39 IKSITISGAGVHDN
+39 IKSITITGANINSN
-53 EERILTGS
+53 EDRTLTGS

-98 ISSAKP
+98 VSSAKP

-118 HASLTYT
+118 HASLTYN

-133 SMTVY
+133 TMTVY
-138 VYPNLSDSVKTYGT
+138 VYPNLADSVKSYGT
-152 YVINFQLD
+152 YVINFQLAE
-160 TVNNPILRNGE
+160 VNNPITVNGTQ
-171 GDLNAEIRFGD
+171 IRFGD

-192 YMSFTEDTASSTN
+192 YMSFESVGDN
-205 TIAVYNA
+205 TYNA
-212 VYAGPIEDYVPD
+212 VYAGPTAGFVPD
-224 LYSMY
+224 LYSLY
-229 LKDLSKADATTLKF
+229 LKSDAALTLT
-243 YSDNMDK
+243 SNSTD
-250 IEFRTYDANGNMTP
+250 IVFRTYDANGNMTET
-264 VNTVSATVS
+264 NTVTGTSGTGYF
-273 KASPTLSTV
+273 STV
-282 VYVKAA
+282 IYAKAA
-288 GSIEIT
+288 GSIQVAT
-294 SSTSTKKV
+294 AGSTTATTI
-302 VVNFSEPNYTAGDHS
+302 NFSAPNDPSAVHNAQ
-317 DVLHPEGAT
+317 LHPEGAT

-343 VSAGGDNLLDPANK
+343 ISAGGDNLLDPANK

-419 QEILTDDGNGNVTY
+419 QEVLTDDGNGNITY

-454 TTVSYTLLKAADDAD
+454 ATVYYTKDDAGLHAAV
-469 EETKNNDGVYAA
+469 NGVTHSQDPFTTAA
-481 IGNAASTKFS
+481 
-491 AATTW
+491 TW

-626 AVGTTSETAAI
+626 AVGTTGTAATTDLRVRVASGTITTTNGGFQDVPAGTCIVRSSEENVYVNETAVDASSNYSFTI
-637 PTVKLDNTEVALDEF
+637 EAGKYYRIITQNGTESPYITVLRG
-652 ATQISRNVY
+652 Q
-661 YMDYGISNGSTV
+661 
-673 SISADSNANVL
+673 
-684 INGVQT
+684 
-690 DTFTA
+690 
-695 TDKTEAVQIVVQSGT
+695 
-710 AEAFYLIID
+710 

>member
-1 MKAKKTI
+1 MKAKKAL
-8 ALILVMVMVLGLLT
+8 ALILVLVMVLGLLT

-33 GSPANG
+33 GSPTNG
-39 IKSITISGAGVHDN
+39 IKSITISGANINNN
-53 EERILTGS
+53 EDRTLTGS

-98 ISSAKP
+98 VSSAKP

-118 HASLTYT
+118 HASLTYN

-133 SMTVY
+133 TMTVY
-138 VYPNLSDSVKTYGT
+138 VYPNLADSVKSYGT
-152 YVINFQLD
+152 YVINFQLAE
-160 TVNNPILRNGE
+160 VNNPITVNGTQ
-171 GDLNAEIRFGD
+171 IRFGD
-182 PAYPMTEPER
+182 PAYPLTDPER
-192 YMSFTEDTASSTN
+192 YMSFEAAGTN
-205 TIAVYNA
+205 AYNA
-212 VYAGPIEDYVPD
+212 VYAGPTAGFVPD
-224 LYSMY
+224 LYSLY
-229 LKDLSKADATTLKF
+229 LKSDAALTLT
-243 YSDNMDK
+243 SNSTD
-250 IEFRTYDANGNMTP
+250 IVFRTYDANGNMTET
-264 VNTVSATVS
+264 NTVTGTSGTGYF
-273 KASPTLSTV
+273 STV
-282 VYVKAA
+282 IYVKAA
-288 GSIEIT
+288 GSIQVAT
-294 SSTSTKKV
+294 AGSTTATTI
-302 VVNFSEPNYTAGDHS
+302 NFSAPNDPSSAHDAQ
-317 DVLHPEGAT
+317 LHPDGAI
-326 AYLPGLTQY
+326 AYLPGITQY

-343 VSAGGDNLLDPANK
+343 ISTGGDNLLTPATK
-357 IKGYYGFAANG
+357 VKGYKGFAANG

-377 VQYDFHSNPIRNLDT
+377 VQYDFSSNPIQNLDT

-419 QEILTDDGNGNVTY
+419 QEVLSDGTLGD
-433 GPYKWY
+433 YKWY

-454 TTVSYTLLKAADDAD
+454 ATVYYTKDNAGLHAAVNGVTHSQDPFTTAA
-469 EETKNNDGVYAA
+469 
-481 IGNAASTKFS
+481 
-491 AATTW
+491 TW
-496 FPTKGSMNHEATSGI
+496 FPTKSDMNHEATSGI
-511 NDTTN
+511 NNTLTN
-516 TYITEYTDTTLKFTG
+516 TYITEYTANTLKFAG
-531 VTSIPDSD
+531 ITSIPDSD

-581 AWAVEIGGTTPV
+581 AWAVDISTGEPV
-593 KIDNA
+593 KVNNA

-626 AVGTTSETAAI
+626 TNGTVTAATTAT
-637 PTVKLDNTEVALDEF
+637 PTVKVNGQTVTPAVAGEEIPVVTGTTDEEALISVV
-652 ATQISRNVY
+652 AT
-661 YMDYGISNGSTV
+661 
-673 SISADSNANVL
+673 DSSHVFINDAIANEHSF
-684 INGVQT
+684 
-690 DTFTA
+690 TFTEDE
-695 TDKTEAVQIVVQSGT
+695 TLIRVIVQDDST
-710 AEAFYLIID
+710 AAPYIGYIKLQGER

>member
-22 VTASADTAGSL
+22 VTASATPAGSL
-33 GSPANG
+33 SSPTNG
-39 IKSITISGAGVHDN
+39 IKSITISGANINNN
-53 EERILTGS
+53 EDRTLTGS

-98 ISSAKP
+98 VSSAKP

-118 HASLTYT
+118 HASLTYN

-133 SMTVY
+133 TMTVY
-138 VYPNLSDSVKTYGT
+138 VYPNLADSVKSYGT
-152 YVINFQLD
+152 YVINFQLAE
-160 TVNNPILRNGE
+160 VNNPITVNGTQ
-171 GDLNAEIRFGD
+171 IRFGD

-192 YMSFTEDTASSTN
+192 YMSFEAAGTN
-205 TIAVYNA
+205 AYNA
-212 VYAGPIEDYVPD
+212 VYAGPTAGFVPD
-224 LYSMY
+224 LYSLY
-229 LKDLSKADATTLKF
+229 LKSDAALTLT
-243 YSDNMDK
+243 SNSTD
-250 IEFRTYDANGNMTP
+250 IVFRTYDANGNMTET
-264 VNTVSATVS
+264 NTVTGTSGTGYF
-273 KASPTLSTV
+273 STV
-282 VYVKAA
+282 IYVKAA
-288 GSIEIT
+288 GSIQVAT
-294 SSTSTKKV
+294 AGSTTATTI
-302 VVNFSEPNYTAGDHS
+302 NFSAPNDPSSAHDAQ
-317 DVLHPEGAT
+317 LHPDGAI
-326 AYLPGLTQY
+326 AYLPGITQY

-343 VSAGGDNLLDPANK
+343 ISTGGDNLLTPATK
-357 IKGYYGFAANG
+357 VKGYKGFAANG

-377 VQYDFHSNPIRNLDT
+377 VQYDFSSNPIQNLDT

-419 QEILTDDGNGNVTY
+419 QEVLSDGTLGD
-433 GPYKWY
+433 YKWY

-454 TTVSYTLLKAADDAD
+454 ATVYYTKDNAGLHAAVNGVTHSQDPFTTAA
-469 EETKNNDGVYAA
+469 
-481 IGNAASTKFS
+481 
-491 AATTW
+491 TW
-496 FPTKGSMNHEATSGI
+496 FPTKSDMNHEATSGI
-511 NDTTN
+511 NNTLTN
-516 TYITEYTDTTLKFTG
+516 TYITEYTANTLKFAG
-531 VTSIPDSD
+531 ITSIPDSD

-581 AWAVEIGGTTPV
+581 AWAVDISTGEPV
-593 KIDNA
+593 KVNNA

-626 AVGTTSETAAI
+626 AVGTTGSAATSDLMLVSTALIPTTNGGYQEVDAGSYRIRSTEENVYLNETAVDAST
-637 PTVKLDNTEVALDEF
+637 PYQFTVE
-652 ATQISRNVY
+652 S
-661 YMDYGISNGSTV
+661 G
-673 SISADSNANVL
+673 
-684 INGVQT
+684 
-690 DTFTA
+690 
-695 TDKTEAVQIVVQSGT
+695 KTYRIVTQSGT
-710 AEAFYLIID
+710 EAPYITVIKGK

>member
-1 MKAKKTI
+1 MKAKKAL
-8 ALILVMVMVLGLLT
+8 ALILVLVMVLGLLT

-33 GSPANG
+33 GSPTNG
-39 IKSITISGAGVHDN
+39 IKSITISGANINNN
-53 EERILTGS
+53 EDRTLTGS
-61 SAPYNLTY
+61 SAPYDLTY

-98 ISSAKP
+98 VSSAKP

-118 HASLTYT
+118 HASLTYN

-133 SMTVY
+133 TMTVY
-138 VYPNLSDSVKTYGT
+138 VYPNLADSVKSYGT
-152 YVINFQLD
+152 YVINFQLAD
-160 TVNNPILRNGE
+160 VNNPITVNGTQ
-171 GDLNAEIRFGD
+171 IRFGD

-192 YMSFTEDTASSTN
+192 YMSFEAAGTN
-205 TIAVYNA
+205 AYNA
-212 VYAGPIEDYVPD
+212 VYAGPTAGFVPD
-224 LYSMY
+224 LYSLY
-229 LKDLSKADATTLKF
+229 LKSDAALTLT
-243 YSDNMDK
+243 SNSTD
-250 IEFRTYDANGNMTP
+250 IVFRTYDANGNMTET
-264 VNTVSATVS
+264 NTVTGTSGTGYF
-273 KASPTLSTV
+273 STV
-282 VYVKAA
+282 IYVKAA
-288 GSIEIT
+288 GSIQVT
-294 SSTSTKKV
+294 TAGSTTATTI
-302 VVNFSEPNYTAGDHS
+302 NFSAPNDPSSAHDAQ
-317 DVLHPEGAT
+317 LHPDGAI

-343 VSAGGDNLLDPANK
+343 ISTGGNNLLTPATK
-357 IKGYYGFAANG
+357 VKGYKGFAANG

-377 VQYDFHSNPIRNLDT
+377 VQYDFSSNPIQNLDT

-419 QEILTDDGNGNVTY
+419 QKVLSDGTLGD
-433 GPYKWY
+433 YKWY

-454 TTVSYTLLKAADDAD
+454 ATVYYTKDNAGLHAAVNGVTHSQDPFTTAAA
-469 EETKNNDGVYAA
+469 
-481 IGNAASTKFS
+481 
-491 AATTW
+491 W
-496 FPTKGSMNHEATSGI
+496 FPTKGGMSHEATSGI
-511 NDTTN
+511 NNTLTN
-516 TYITEYTDTTLKFTG
+516 SYITEYTDTTLKFTG

-581 AWAVEIGGTTPV
+581 AWAVDISTGEPV
-593 KIDNA
+593 KVNNA

-626 AVGTTSETAAI
+626 TNGTVTAATTATPIVNVNGQTVTPAVAGEEIPVVTGTTDEEALISVVATDSSHVFINDAIANEHSFTFTEDETLIRVIVQDDSTAAPYI
-637 PTVKLDNTEVALDEF
+637 GYIKLQGE
-652 ATQISRNVY
+652 R
-661 YMDYGISNGSTV
+661 
-673 SISADSNANVL
+673 
-684 INGVQT
+684 
-690 DTFTA
+690 
-695 TDKTEAVQIVVQSGT
+695 
-710 AEAFYLIID
+710 

>member
-1 MKAKKTI
+1 MKAKKAL
-8 ALILVMVMVLGLLT
+8 ALILVLVMVLGLLT

-33 GSPANG
+33 GSPTNG
-39 IKSITISGAGVHDN
+39 IKSITISGANINNN
-53 EERILTGS
+53 EDRTLTGS

-98 ISSAKP
+98 VSSAKP

-118 HASLTYT
+118 HASLTYN

-133 SMTVY
+133 TMTVY
-138 VYPNLSDSVKTYGT
+138 VYPNLADSVKSYGT
-152 YVINFQLD
+152 YVINFQLAE
-160 TVNNPILRNGE
+160 VNNPITVNGTQ
-171 GDLNAEIRFGD
+171 IRFGD

-192 YMSFTEDTASSTN
+192 YMSFEAAGTN
-205 TIAVYNA
+205 AYNA
-212 VYAGPIEDYVPD
+212 VYAGPTAGFVPD
-224 LYSMY
+224 LYSLY
-229 LKDLSKADATTLKF
+229 LKSDAALTLT
-243 YSDNMDK
+243 SNSTD
-250 IEFRTYDANGNMTP
+250 IVFRTYDANGNMTET
-264 VNTVSATVS
+264 NTVTGTSGTGYF
-273 KASPTLSTV
+273 STV
-282 VYVKAA
+282 IYVKAA
-288 GSIEIT
+288 GSIQVAT
-294 SSTSTKKV
+294 AGSTTATTI
-302 VVNFSEPNYTAGDHS
+302 NFSAPNDPSSAHDAQ
-317 DVLHPEGAT
+317 LHPDGAI
-326 AYLPGLTQY
+326 AYLPGITQY

-343 VSAGGDNLLDPANK
+343 ISTGGDNLLTPATK
-357 IKGYYGFAANG
+357 VKGCKGFAANG

-377 VQYDFHSNPIRNLDT
+377 VQYDFSSNPIQNLDT

-419 QEILTDDGNGNVTY
+419 QEVLSDGTLGD
-433 GPYKWY
+433 YKWY

-454 TTVSYTLLKAADDAD
+454 ATVYYTKDNAGLHAAVNGVTHSQDPFTTAA
-469 EETKNNDGVYAA
+469 
-481 IGNAASTKFS
+481 
-491 AATTW
+491 TW
-496 FPTKGSMNHEATSGI
+496 FPTKSDMNHEATSGI
-511 NDTTN
+511 NNTLTN
-516 TYITEYTDTTLKFTG
+516 TYITEYTANTLKFAG
-531 VTSIPDSD
+531 ITSIPDSD

-581 AWAVEIGGTTPV
+581 AWAVDISTGEPV
-593 KIDNA
+593 KVNNA

-626 AVGTTSETAAI
+626 TNGTVTAATTAT
-637 PTVKLDNTEVALDEF
+637 PTVKVNGQTVTPAVAGEEIPVVTGTTDEEALISVV
-652 ATQISRNVY
+652 AT
-661 YMDYGISNGSTV
+661 
-673 SISADSNANVL
+673 DSSHVFINDAIANEHSF
-684 INGVQT
+684 
-690 DTFTA
+690 TFTEDE
-695 TDKTEAVQIVVQSGT
+695 TLIRVIVQDDST
-710 AEAFYLIID
+710 AAPYIGYIKLQGER

>member
-1 MKAKKTI
+1 MKAKKAL
-8 ALILVMVMVLGLLT
+8 ALILVLVMVLGLLT

-33 GSPANG
+33 GSPTNG
-39 IKSITISGAGVHDN
+39 IKSITISGANINNN
-53 EERILTGS
+53 EDRTLTGS

-98 ISSAKP
+98 VSSAKP

-118 HASLTYT
+118 HASLTYN

-133 SMTVY
+133 TMTVY
-138 VYPNLSDSVKTYGT
+138 VYPNLADSVKSYGT
-152 YVINFQLD
+152 YVINFQLAE
-160 TVNNPILRNGE
+160 VNNPITVNGTQ
-171 GDLNAEIRFGD
+171 IRFGD

-192 YMSFTEDTASSTN
+192 YMSFEAAGTN
-205 TIAVYNA
+205 AYNA
-212 VYAGPIEDYVPD
+212 VYAGPTAGFVPD
-224 LYSMY
+224 LYSLY
-229 LKDLSKADATTLKF
+229 LKSDAALTLT
-243 YSDNMDK
+243 SNSTDVV
-250 IEFRTYDANGNMTP
+250 FRTYDANGNMTEKNS
-264 VNTVSATVS
+264 VTGTSGDGYF
-273 KASPTLSTV
+273 STV
-282 VYVKAA
+282 IYAKAA
-288 GSIEIT
+288 GSIQVAT
-294 SSTSTKKV
+294 AGSTTATTI
-302 VVNFSEPNYTAGDHS
+302 NFSAPNDPSSAHDAQ
-317 DVLHPEGAT
+317 LHPDGAI
-326 AYLPGLTQY
+326 AYLPGITQY

-343 VSAGGDNLLDPANK
+343 ISTGGDNLLTPATK
-357 IKGYYGFAANG
+357 VKGYKGFAANG

-377 VQYDFHSNPIRNLDT
+377 VQYDFSSNPIQNLDT

-419 QEILTDDGNGNVTY
+419 QEVLSDGTLGD
-433 GPYKWY
+433 YKWY

-454 TTVSYTLLKAADDAD
+454 ATVYYTKDNAGLHAAVNGVTHSQDPFTTAA
-469 EETKNNDGVYAA
+469 
-481 IGNAASTKFS
+481 
-491 AATTW
+491 TW
-496 FPTKGSMNHEATSGI
+496 FPTKSDMNHEATSGI
-511 NDTTN
+511 NNTLTN
-516 TYITEYTDTTLKFTG
+516 TYITEYTANTLKFAG
-531 VTSIPDSD
+531 ITSIPDSD

-581 AWAVEIGGTTPV
+581 AWAVDISTGEPV
-593 KIDNA
+593 KVNNA

-626 AVGTTSETAAI
+626 TNGTVTAATTAT
-637 PTVKLDNTEVALDEF
+637 PTVKVNGQTVTPAVAGEEIPVVTGTTDEEALISVV
-652 ATQISRNVY
+652 AT
-661 YMDYGISNGSTV
+661 
-673 SISADSNANVL
+673 DSSHVFINDAIANEHSF
-684 INGVQT
+684 
-690 DTFTA
+690 TFTEDE
-695 TDKTEAVQIVVQSGT
+695 TLIRVIVQDDST
-710 AEAFYLIID
+710 AAPYIGYIKLQGER

>member
-1 MKAKKTI
+1 MKAKKAL
-8 ALILVMVMVLGLLT
+8 ALILVLVMVLGLLT

-33 GSPANG
+33 GSPTNG
-39 IKSITISGAGVHDN
+39 IKSITISGANINNN
-53 EERILTGS
+53 EDRTLTGS

-98 ISSAKP
+98 VSSAKP

-118 HASLTYT
+118 HASLTYN

-133 SMTVY
+133 TMTVY
-138 VYPNLSDSVKTYGT
+138 VYPNLADSVKSYGT
-152 YVINFQLD
+152 YVINFQLAE
-160 TVNNPILRNGE
+160 VNNPITVNGTQ
-171 GDLNAEIRFGD
+171 IRFGD

-192 YMSFTEDTASSTN
+192 YMSFEAAGTN
-205 TIAVYNA
+205 AYNA
-212 VYAGPIEDYVPD
+212 VYADPTAGFVPD
-224 LYSMY
+224 LYSLY
-229 LKDLSKADATTLKF
+229 LKSDAALTLT
-243 YSDNMDK
+243 SNSTD
-250 IEFRTYDANGNMTP
+250 IVFRTYDANGNMTET
-264 VNTVSATVS
+264 NTVTGTSGTGYF
-273 KASPTLSTV
+273 STV
-282 VYVKAA
+282 IYVKAA
-288 GSIEIT
+288 GSIQVAT
-294 SSTSTKKV
+294 AGSTTATTI
-302 VVNFSEPNYTAGDHS
+302 NFSAPNDPSSAHDAQ
-317 DVLHPEGAT
+317 LHPDGAI
-326 AYLPGLTQY
+326 AYLPGITQY

-343 VSAGGDNLLDPANK
+343 ISTGGDNLLTPATK
-357 IKGYYGFAANG
+357 VKGYKGFAANG

-377 VQYDFHSNPIRNLDT
+377 VQYDFSSNPIQNLDT

-419 QEILTDDGNGNVTY
+419 QEVLSDGTLGD
-433 GPYKWY
+433 YKWY

-454 TTVSYTLLKAADDAD
+454 ATVYYTKDNAGLHAAVNGVTHSQDPFTTAA
-469 EETKNNDGVYAA
+469 
-481 IGNAASTKFS
+481 
-491 AATTW
+491 TW
-496 FPTKGSMNHEATSGI
+496 FPTKSDMNHEATSGI
-511 NDTTN
+511 NNTLTN
-516 TYITEYTDTTLKFTG
+516 TYITEYTANTLKFAG
-531 VTSIPDSD
+531 ITSIPDSD

-581 AWAVEIGGTTPV
+581 AWAVDISTGEPV
-593 KIDNA
+593 KVNNA

-626 AVGTTSETAAI
+626 TNGTVTAATTAT
-637 PTVKLDNTEVALDEF
+637 PTVKVNGQTVTPAVAGEEIPVVTGTTDEEALISVV
-652 ATQISRNVY
+652 AT
-661 YMDYGISNGSTV
+661 
-673 SISADSNANVL
+673 DSSHVFINDAIANEHSF
-684 INGVQT
+684 
-690 DTFTA
+690 TFTEDE
-695 TDKTEAVQIVVQSGT
+695 TLIRVIVQDDST
-710 AEAFYLIID
+710 AAPYIGYIKLQGER

>member
-1 MKAKKTI
+1 MKAKKAL
-8 ALILVMVMVLGLLT
+8 ALILVLVMVLGLLT

-33 GSPANG
+33 GSPTNG
-39 IKSITISGAGVHDN
+39 IKSITISGANINNN
-53 EERILTGS
+53 EDRTLTGS

-98 ISSAKP
+98 VSSAKP

-118 HASLTYT
+118 HASLTYN

-133 SMTVY
+133 TMTVY
-138 VYPNLSDSVKTYGT
+138 VYPNLADSVKSYGT
-152 YVINFQLD
+152 YVINFQLAE
-160 TVNNPILRNGE
+160 VNNPITVNGTQ
-171 GDLNAEIRFGD
+171 IRFGD

-192 YMSFTEDTASSTN
+192 YMSFEAAGTN
-205 TIAVYNA
+205 AYNA
-212 VYAGPIEDYVPD
+212 VYAGPTAGFVPD
-224 LYSMY
+224 LYSLY
-229 LKDLSKADATTLKF
+229 LKSDAALTLT
-243 YSDNMDK
+243 SNSTD
-250 IEFRTYDANGNMTP
+250 IVFRTYDANGNMTET
-264 VNTVSATVS
+264 NTVTGTSGTGYF
-273 KASPTLSTV
+273 STV
-282 VYVKAA
+282 IYVKAA
-288 GSIEIT
+288 GSIQVAT
-294 SSTSTKKV
+294 AGSTTATTI
-302 VVNFSEPNYTAGDHS
+302 NFSAPNDPSSAHDAQ
-317 DVLHPEGAT
+317 LHPDGAI
-326 AYLPGLTQY
+326 AYLPGITQY

-343 VSAGGDNLLDPANK
+343 ISTGGDNLLTPATK
-357 IKGYYGFAANG
+357 VKGYKGFAANG

-377 VQYDFHSNPIRNLDT
+377 VQYDFSSNPIQNLDT

-419 QEILTDDGNGNVTY
+419 QEVLSDGTLGD
-433 GPYKWY
+433 YKWY

-454 TTVSYTLLKAADDAD
+454 ATVYYTKDNAGLHAAVNGVTHSQDPFTTAA
-469 EETKNNDGVYAA
+469 
-481 IGNAASTKFS
+481 
-491 AATTW
+491 TW
-496 FPTKGSMNHEATSGI
+496 FPTKSDMNHEATSGI
-511 NDTTN
+511 NNTLTN
-516 TYITEYTDTTLKFTG
+516 TYITEYTANTLKFAG
-531 VTSIPDSD
+531 ITSIPDSD

-626 AVGTTSETAAI
+626 TNSNTVGSGEYTATPSVTI
-637 PTVKLDNTEVALDEF
+637 GGNTVTLSKTAGE
-652 ATQISRNVY
+652 
-661 YMDYGISNGSTV
+661 MSTV
-673 SISADSNANVL
+673 TISKN
-684 INGVQT
+684 
-690 DTFTA
+690 TA
-695 TDKTEAVQIVVQSGT
+695 TDVVVTAGADHVIYMNNVTDTGT
-710 AEAFYLIID
+710 ATETVTLARGKSTVMRVIVKDSTDGLPYIGYVKINAK

>member
-1 MKAKKTI
+1 MKAKKAL
-8 ALILVMVMVLGLLT
+8 ALILVLVMVLGLLT

-33 GSPANG
+33 GSPTNG
-39 IKSITISGAGVHDN
+39 IKSITISGANINNN
-53 EERILTGS
+53 EDRTLTGS

-98 ISSAKP
+98 VSSAKP

-118 HASLTYT
+118 HASLTYN

-133 SMTVY
+133 TMTVY
-138 VYPNLSDSVKTYGT
+138 VYPNLADSVKSYGT
-152 YVINFQLD
+152 YVINFQLAE
-160 TVNNPILRNGE
+160 VNNPITVNGTQ
-171 GDLNAEIRFGD
+171 IRFGD

-192 YMSFTEDTASSTN
+192 YMSFEAAGTN
-205 TIAVYNA
+205 AYNA
-212 VYAGPIEDYVPD
+212 VYAGPTAGFVPD
-224 LYSMY
+224 LYSLY
-229 LKDLSKADATTLKF
+229 LKSDAALTLT
-243 YSDNMDK
+243 SNSTD
-250 IEFRTYDANGNMTP
+250 IVFRTYDANGNMTET
-264 VNTVSATVS
+264 NTVTGTSGTGYFSAVI
-273 KASPTLSTV
+273 
-282 VYVKAA
+282 YVKAA
-288 GSIEIT
+288 GSIQVAT
-294 SSTSTKKV
+294 AGSTTATTI
-302 VVNFSEPNYTAGDHS
+302 NFSAPNDPSSAHDAQ
-317 DVLHPEGAT
+317 LHPDGAI
-326 AYLPGLTQY
+326 AYLPGITQY

-343 VSAGGDNLLDPANK
+343 ISTGGDNLLTPATK
-357 IKGYYGFAANG
+357 VKGYKGFAANG

-377 VQYDFHSNPIRNLDT
+377 VQYDFSSNPIQNLDT

-419 QEILTDDGNGNVTY
+419 QEVLSDGTLGD
-433 GPYKWY
+433 YKWY

-454 TTVSYTLLKAADDAD
+454 ATVYYTKDNAGLHAAVNGVTHSQDPFTTAA
-469 EETKNNDGVYAA
+469 
-481 IGNAASTKFS
+481 
-491 AATTW
+491 TW
-496 FPTKGSMNHEATSGI
+496 FPTKSDMNHEATSGI
-511 NDTTN
+511 NNTLTN
-516 TYITEYTDTTLKFTG
+516 TYITEYTANTLKFAG
-531 VTSIPDSD
+531 ITSIPDSD

-581 AWAVEIGGTTPV
+581 AWAVDISTGEPV
-593 KIDNA
+593 KVNNA

-626 AVGTTSETAAI
+626 TNGTVTAATTAT
-637 PTVKLDNTEVALDEF
+637 PTVKVNGQTVTPAVAGEEIPVVTGTTDEEALISVV
-652 ATQISRNVY
+652 AT
-661 YMDYGISNGSTV
+661 
-673 SISADSNANVL
+673 DSSHVFINDAIANEHSF
-684 INGVQT
+684 
-690 DTFTA
+690 TFTEDE
-695 TDKTEAVQIVVQSGT
+695 TLIRVIVQDDST
-710 AEAFYLIID
+710 AAPYIGYIKLQGER

>member
-1 MKAKKTI
+1 MKAKKAL
-8 ALILVMVMVLGLLT
+8 ALILVLVMVLGLLT

-33 GSPANG
+33 GSPTNG
-39 IKSITISGAGVHDN
+39 IKSITISGANINNN
-53 EERILTGS
+53 EDRTLTGS

-98 ISSAKP
+98 VSSAKP

-118 HASLTYT
+118 HASLTYN

-133 SMTVY
+133 TMTVY
-138 VYPNLSDSVKTYGT
+138 VYPNLADSVKSYGT
-152 YVINFQLD
+152 YVINFQLAE
-160 TVNNPILRNGE
+160 VNNPITVNGTQ
-171 GDLNAEIRFGD
+171 IRFGD

-192 YMSFTEDTASSTN
+192 YMSFEAAGTN
-205 TIAVYNA
+205 AYNA
-212 VYAGPIEDYVPD
+212 VYAGPTAGFVPD
-224 LYSMY
+224 LYSLY
-229 LKDLSKADATTLKF
+229 LKSDAALTLT
-243 YSDNMDK
+243 SNSTD
-250 IEFRTYDANGNMTP
+250 IVFRTYDANGNMTEI
-264 VNTVSATVS
+264 NTVTGTSGTGYF
-273 KASPTLSTV
+273 STV
-282 VYVKAA
+282 IYVKAA
-288 GSIEIT
+288 GSIQVAT
-294 SSTSTKKV
+294 AGSTTATTI
-302 VVNFSEPNYTAGDHS
+302 NFSAPNDPSSAHDAQ
-317 DVLHPEGAT
+317 LHPDGAI
-326 AYLPGLTQY
+326 AYLPGITQY

-343 VSAGGDNLLDPANK
+343 ISTGGDNLLTPATK
-357 IKGYYGFAANG
+357 VKGYKGFAANG

-377 VQYDFHSNPIRNLDT
+377 VQYDFSSNPIQNLDT

-419 QEILTDDGNGNVTY
+419 QEVLSDGTLGD
-433 GPYKWY
+433 YKWY

-454 TTVSYTLLKAADDAD
+454 ATVYYTKDNAGLHAAVNGVTHSQDPFTTAA
-469 EETKNNDGVYAA
+469 
-481 IGNAASTKFS
+481 
-491 AATTW
+491 TW
-496 FPTKGSMNHEATSGI
+496 FPTKSDMNHEATSGI
-511 NDTTN
+511 NNTLTN
-516 TYITEYTDTTLKFTG
+516 TYITEYTANTLKFAG
-531 VTSIPDSD
+531 ITSIPDSD

-581 AWAVEIGGTTPV
+581 AWAVDISTGEPV
-593 KIDNA
+593 KVNNA

-626 AVGTTSETAAI
+626 TNGTVTAATTAT
-637 PTVKLDNTEVALDEF
+637 PTVKVNGQTVTPAVAGEEIPVVTGTTDEEALISVV
-652 ATQISRNVY
+652 AT
-661 YMDYGISNGSTV
+661 
-673 SISADSNANVL
+673 DSSHVFINDAIANEHSF
-684 INGVQT
+684 
-690 DTFTA
+690 TFTEDE
-695 TDKTEAVQIVVQSGT
+695 TLIRVIVQDDST
-710 AEAFYLIID
+710 AAPYIGYIKLQGER

>member
-1 MKAKKTI
+1 MKAKKI
-8 ALILVMVMVLGLLT
+8 LALILVTVMVLGLLT

-39 IKSITISGAGVHDN
+39 IKSITITGANVTSN
-53 EERILTGS
+53 EDRTLTGS

-69 NVKLA
+69 TVKLA
-74 SGTADG
+74 NGTADG

-98 ISSAKP
+98 VSSAKP

-118 HASLTYT
+118 HASLTYN

-133 SMTVY
+133 TMTVY
-138 VYPNLSDSVKTYGT
+138 VYPNLEDSVKSYGT
-152 YVINFQLD
+152 YVINFQLAD
-160 TVNNPILRNGE
+160 VNNPITVNGTQ
-171 GDLNAEIRFGD
+171 IRFGD

-192 YMSFTEDTASSTN
+192 YMSFEAAGTN
-205 TIAVYNA
+205 AYNA
-212 VYAGPIEDYVPD
+212 VYAGPTAGFVPD
-224 LYSMY
+224 LYSLY
-229 LKDLSKADATTLKF
+229 LKSDAALTLT
-243 YSDNMDK
+243 SNSTD
-250 IEFRTYDANGNMTP
+250 IVFRTYDANGNMTET
-264 VNTVSATVS
+264 NTVTGTSGTGYF
-273 KASPTLSTV
+273 STV
-282 VYVKAA
+282 IYVKAA
-288 GSIEIT
+288 GSIQVAT
-294 SSTSTKKV
+294 AGSTTATTI
-302 VVNFSEPNYTAGDHS
+302 NFSEPNDPSSVHNAQ
-317 DVLHPEGAT
+317 LHPDGAI
-326 AYLPGLTQY
+326 AYLPGITQY

-343 VSAGGDNLLDPANK
+343 ISTDGNNLLTPATK
-357 IKGYYGFAANG
+357 VKGYKGFAANG

-377 VQYDFHSNPIRNLDT
+377 VQYDFSSNPIQNLDT

-419 QEILTDDGNGNVTY
+419 QKVLSDGTLGD
-433 GPYKWY
+433 YKWY

-454 TTVSYTLLKAADDAD
+454 ATVYYTKDNAGLHAAVNGVIHSQDPFTTAA
-469 EETKNNDGVYAA
+469 
-481 IGNAASTKFS
+481 
-491 AATTW
+491 TW
-496 FPTKGSMNHEATSGI
+496 FPTKSGMNHEATSGI
-511 NDTTN
+511 NNTLTN

-561 PVNPYTPYTSDKDG
+561 PVNPYTPYTSDKVG

-581 AWAVEIGGTTPV
+581 AWAVDISTGEPV
-593 KIDNA
+593 KVNNA

-626 AVGTTSETAAI
+626 TNGTVTAATTAT
-637 PTVKLDNTEVALDEF
+637 PTVKVNGQTVTPAVAGEEIPVVTGTTDEEALISVV
-652 ATQISRNVY
+652 AT
-661 YMDYGISNGSTV
+661 
-673 SISADSNANVL
+673 DSSHVFINDAIANEHRF
-684 INGVQT
+684 
-690 DTFTA
+690 TFTEDE
-695 TDKTEAVQIVVQSGT
+695 TLIRVIVQDDST
-710 AEAFYLIID
+710 AAPYIGYIKLLGEM

>member
-1 MKAKKTI
+1 MKAKKAL
-8 ALILVMVMVLGLLT
+8 ALILVLVMVLGLLT

-33 GSPANG
+33 GSPTNG
-39 IKSITISGAGVHDN
+39 IKSITITGANINSN
-53 EERILTGS
+53 EDRTLTGS

-69 NVKLA
+69 NVLLA

-98 ISSAKP
+98 VSSAKP

-118 HASLTYT
+118 HASLTYN

-133 SMTVY
+133 TMTVY
-138 VYPNLSDSVKTYGT
+138 VYPNLKDSVKSYGT
-152 YVINFQLD
+152 YVINFQLAD
-160 TVNNPILRNGE
+160 VNNPITVNGTQ
-171 GDLNAEIRFGD
+171 IRFGD

-192 YMSFTEDTASSTN
+192 YMSFEAAGTN
-205 TIAVYNA
+205 AYNA
-212 VYAGPIEDYVPD
+212 VYAGPTAGFVPD
-224 LYSMY
+224 LYSLY
-229 LKDLSKADATTLKF
+229 LKSDAALTLT
-243 YSDNMDK
+243 SNSTD
-250 IEFRTYDANGNMTP
+250 IVFRTYDANGNMTET
-264 VNTVSATVS
+264 NTVTGTSGTGYF
-273 KASPTLSTV
+273 STV
-282 VYVKAA
+282 IYAKAA
-288 GSIEIT
+288 GSIQVAT
-294 SSTSTKKV
+294 AGSTTATTI
-302 VVNFSEPNYTAGDHS
+302 NFSAPNDPSSVHNAQ
-317 DVLHPEGAT
+317 LHPDGAI
-326 AYLPGLTQY
+326 AYLPGITQY

-343 VSAGGDNLLDPANK
+343 ISAGGDNLLDPANK

-419 QEILTDDGNGNVTY
+419 QEVLTDDGNGNITY

-439 ELAGSMYYSDSAVRN
+439 ELAGSLYYSDSAVRN
-454 TTVSYTLLKAADDAD
+454 ATVSYTLASNGAITAKV
-469 EETKNNDGVYAA
+469 NDTVHSQNPFVT
-481 IGNAASTKFS
+481 NAA
-491 AATTW
+491 W

-581 AWAVEIGGTTPV
+581 AWAVDISTGEPV
-593 KIDNA
+593 KVNNA

-626 AVGTTSETAAI
+626 AVGTTGTS
-637 PTVKLDNTEVALDEF
+637 
-652 ATQISRNVY
+652 AT
-661 YMDYGISNGSTV
+661 
-673 SISADSNANVL
+673 SNAKIYFEDNEEATPMISYASTPANAGTYHLYANEDYVFV
-684 INGVQT
+684 NGVDVT
-690 DTFTA
+690 DSAA
-695 TDKTEAVQIVVQSGT
+695 TKRGYDIQIASGQKVQIITQSGT
-710 AEAFYLIID
+710 EAPFLTVLTCG

>member
-1 MKAKKTI
+1 MKAKKAL

-33 GSPANG
+33 GSPTNG
-39 IKSITISGAGVHDN
+39 IKSITISGANINNN
-53 EERILTGS
+53 EDRTLTGS

-98 ISSAKP
+98 VSSAKP

-118 HASLTYT
+118 HASLTYN

-133 SMTVY
+133 TMTVY
-138 VYPNLSDSVKTYGT
+138 VYPNLEDSVKSYGT
-152 YVINFQLD
+152 YVINFQLAE
-160 TVNNPILRNGE
+160 VNNPITVNGTQ
-171 GDLNAEIRFGD
+171 IRFGD

-192 YMSFTEDTASSTN
+192 YMSFEAAGTN
-205 TIAVYNA
+205 AYNA
-212 VYAGPIEDYVPD
+212 VYAGPTAGFVPD
-224 LYSMY
+224 LYSLY
-229 LKDLSKADATTLKF
+229 LKSDAALTLT
-243 YSDNMDK
+243 SNSTD
-250 IEFRTYDANGNMTP
+250 IVFRTYDANGNMTET
-264 VNTVSATVS
+264 NTVTGTSGTGYF
-273 KASPTLSTV
+273 STV

-288 GSIEIT
+288 GSI
-294 SSTSTKKV
+294 SVSKAGSTVATI
-302 VVNFSEPNYTAGDHS
+302 NFSAPNDPSSAHDAQ
-317 DVLHPEGAT
+317 LHPDGAI
-326 AYLPGLTQY
+326 AYIPGLTQY

-343 VSAGGDNLLDPANK
+343 ISTGGDNLLTPATK
-357 IKGYYGFAANG
+357 VKGYKGFAANG

-377 VQYDFHSNPIRNLDT
+377 VQYDFSSNPIQNLDT

-419 QEILTDDGNGNVTY
+419 QEVLSDGTLGD
-433 GPYKWY
+433 YKWY

-454 TTVSYTLLKAADDAD
+454 ATVYYTKDNAGLHAAVNGVTHSQDPFTTAA
-469 EETKNNDGVYAA
+469 
-481 IGNAASTKFS
+481 
-491 AATTW
+491 TW
-496 FPTKGSMNHEATSGI
+496 FPTKSGMNHEATSGI
-511 NDTTN
+511 NNALTN
-516 TYITEYTDTTLKFTG
+516 TYITEYTANTLKFAG
-531 VTSIPDSD
+531 ITSIPDSD

-626 AVGTTSETAAI
+626 AVGTTGSAATSDAVIYFDDATVPTPMNNNAQTSVQPGTYWLVSEEEHVYVNGIEVSSDAASDDGYEI
-637 PTVKLDNTEVALDEF
+637 TVTSGKP
-652 ATQISRNVY
+652 
-661 YMDYGISNGSTV
+661 
-673 SISADSNANVL
+673 
-684 INGVQT
+684 
-690 DTFTA
+690 
-695 TDKTEAVQIVVQSGT
+695 VQIITQSGT
-710 AEAFYLIID
+710 EAPFITVLSCD

>member
-1 MKAKKTI
+1 MKAKKAL
-8 ALILVMVMVLGLLT
+8 ALILVLVMVLGLLT

-33 GSPANG
+33 GSPTNG
-39 IKSITISGAGVHDN
+39 IKSITISGANINNN
-53 EERILTGS
+53 EDRTLTGS

-98 ISSAKP
+98 VSSAKP

-118 HASLTYT
+118 HASLTYN

-133 SMTVY
+133 TMTVY
-138 VYPNLSDSVKTYGT
+138 VYPNLADSVKSYGT
-152 YVINFQLD
+152 YVINFQLAE
-160 TVNNPILRNGE
+160 VNNPITVNGTQ
-171 GDLNAEIRFGD
+171 IRFGD

-192 YMSFTEDTASSTN
+192 YMSFEAAGTN
-205 TIAVYNA
+205 AYNA
-212 VYAGPIEDYVPD
+212 VYAGPTAGFVPD
-224 LYSMY
+224 LYSLY
-229 LKDLSKADATTLKF
+229 LKSDAALTLT
-243 YSDNMDK
+243 SNSTD
-250 IEFRTYDANGNMTP
+250 IVFRTYDANGNMTET
-264 VNTVSATVS
+264 NTVTGTSGTGYF
-273 KASPTLSTV
+273 STV
-282 VYVKAA
+282 IYVKAA
-288 GSIEIT
+288 GSIQVAT
-294 SSTSTKKV
+294 AGSTTATTI
-302 VVNFSEPNYTAGDHS
+302 NFSAPNDPSSAHDAQ
-317 DVLHPEGAT
+317 LHPDGAI
-326 AYLPGLTQY
+326 AYLPGITQY

-343 VSAGGDNLLDPANK
+343 ISTGGDNLLTPATK
-357 IKGYYGFAANG
+357 VKGYKGFAANG

-377 VQYDFHSNPIRNLDT
+377 VQYDFSSNPIQNLDT

-419 QEILTDDGNGNVTY
+419 QEVLSDGTLGD
-433 GPYKWY
+433 YKWY

-454 TTVSYTLLKAADDAD
+454 ATVYYTKDNAGLHAAVNGVTHSQDPFTTAA
-469 EETKNNDGVYAA
+469 
-481 IGNAASTKFS
+481 
-491 AATTW
+491 TW
-496 FPTKGSMNHEATSGI
+496 FPTKSDMNHEATSGI
-511 NDTTN
+511 NNTLTN
-516 TYITEYTDTTLKFTG
+516 TYITEYTANTLKFAG
-531 VTSIPDSD
+531 ITSIPDSD

-581 AWAVEIGGTTPV
+581 AWAVDISTGEPV
-593 KIDNA
+593 KVNNA

-626 AVGTTSETAAI
+626 TNGTVTAATTAT
-637 PTVKLDNTEVALDEF
+637 PTVKVNGQTVTPAVAGEEIPVVTGTTDEEALISVV
-652 ATQISRNVY
+652 AT
-661 YMDYGISNGSTV
+661 
-673 SISADSNANVL
+673 DSSHVFINDAIANEHSF
-684 INGVQT
+684 
-690 DTFTA
+690 TFTEDE
-695 TDKTEAVQIVVQSGT
+695 TLIRVIVQDDST
-710 AEAFYLIID
+710 AHPYIGYIKLQGER

>member
-22 VTASADTAGSL
+22 VTASATPAGSL
-33 GSPANG
+33 SSPANG
-39 IKSITISGAGVHDN
+39 IKSITISGANINNN
-53 EERILTGS
+53 EDRTLTGS

-98 ISSAKP
+98 VSSAKP

-118 HASLTYT
+118 HASLTYN

-133 SMTVY
+133 TMTVY
-138 VYPNLSDSVKTYGT
+138 VYPNLEDSVKTYGT
-152 YVINFQLD
+152 YVINFQLAE
-160 TVNNPILRNGE
+160 VNNPITVNGTQ
-171 GDLNAEIRFGD
+171 IRFGD

-192 YMSFTEDTASSTN
+192 YMSFEAAGTN
-205 TIAVYNA
+205 AYNA
-212 VYAGPIEDYVPD
+212 VYAGPTAGFVPD
-224 LYSMY
+224 LYSLY
-229 LKDLSKADATTLKF
+229 LKSDAALTLT
-243 YSDNMDK
+243 SNSTDVV
-250 IEFRTYDANGNMTP
+250 FRTYDANGNMTET
-264 VNTVSATVS
+264 NTVTGTSGEGYF
-273 KASPTLSTV
+273 STV
-282 VYVKAA
+282 IYVKAA
-288 GSIEIT
+288 GSIQVT
-294 SSTSTKKV
+294 TAGSTTATTI
-302 VVNFSEPNYTAGDHS
+302 NFSAPNDPSSAHDAQ
-317 DVLHPEGAT
+317 LHPDGAI
-326 AYLPGLTQY
+326 AYMPGLTQY

-343 VSAGGDNLLDPANK
+343 ISTDGNNLLSPATK
-357 IKGYYGFAANG
+357 VKGYKGFAANG

-377 VQYDFHSNPIRNLDT
+377 VQYDFSSNPIRNLDT

-419 QEILTDDGNGNVTY
+419 QEVLADDGNGNITY

-454 TTVSYTLLKAADDAD
+454 ATVYYTKDDAGLHAAV
-469 EETKNNDGVYAA
+469 NGVTHSQDPFTTAA
-481 IGNAASTKFS
+481 
-491 AATTW
+491 TW
-496 FPTKGSMNHEATSGI
+496 FPVKGDMNHEATSGI
-511 NDTTN
+511 NNTLTN
-516 TYITEYTDTTLKFTG
+516 SYITEYTDTTLKFTG

-539 SNADY
+539 SNVDY

-561 PVNPYTPYTSDKDG
+561 PVNPYTPYTSDKVG

-593 KIDNA
+593 KVDNA

-626 AVGTTSETAAI
+626 AVGTTAETAS
-637 PTVKLDNTEVALDEF
+637 PVTVSINGIEIEPEDDAD
-652 ATQISRNVY
+652 QISRNVY
-661 YMDYGISNGSTV
+661 YYHAGLASGTAITV
-673 SISADSNANVL
+673 SATEDANVYM
-684 INGVQT
+684 NGAYT
-690 DTFTA
+690 NAITTTA
-695 TDKTEAVQIVVQSGT
+695 NTAAVQIVVQSGT
-710 AEAFYLIID
+710 AEAFILVID

>member
-22 VTASADTAGSL
+22 VTASATPAGSL
-33 GSPANG
+33 SSPTNG
-39 IKSITISGAGVHDN
+39 IKSITISGANINNN
-53 EERILTGS
+53 EDRTLTGS

-98 ISSAKP
+98 VSSAKP

-118 HASLTYT
+118 HASLTYN

-133 SMTVY
+133 TMTVY
-138 VYPNLSDSVKTYGT
+138 VYPNLADSVKTYGT
-152 YVINFQLD
+152 YVINFQLAE
-160 TVNNPILRNGE
+160 VNNPITVNGTQ
-171 GDLNAEIRFGD
+171 IRFGD

-192 YMSFTEDTASSTN
+192 YMSFEAAGTD
-205 TIAVYNA
+205 
-212 VYAGPIEDYVPD
+212 AGPTAGFVPD
-224 LYSMY
+224 LYSLY
-229 LKDLSKADATTLKF
+229 LKSDAALTLT
-243 YSDNMDK
+243 SNSTD
-250 IEFRTYDANGNMTP
+250 IVFRTYDANGNMTET
-264 VNTVSATVS
+264 NTVTGTSGTGYF
-273 KASPTLSTV
+273 STV
-282 VYVKAA
+282 IYAKAA
-288 GSIEIT
+288 GSIQVAT
-294 SSTSTKKV
+294 AGSTTATTI
-302 VVNFSEPNYTAGDHS
+302 NFSAPNDPSSAHDAQ
-317 DVLHPEGAT
+317 LHPDGAI
-326 AYLPGLTQY
+326 AYLPGITQY

-343 VSAGGDNLLDPANK
+343 ISAGGDNLLDPANK

-377 VQYDFHSNPIRNLDT
+377 VQYDFSSNPIQNLDT

-419 QEILTDDGNGNVTY
+419 QEVLSDGTLGA
-433 GPYKWY
+433 YKWY

-454 TTVSYTLLKAADDAD
+454 ATVYYTKDNAGLHAAVNGVTHSQDPFTTAA
-469 EETKNNDGVYAA
+469 
-481 IGNAASTKFS
+481 
-491 AATTW
+491 TW
-496 FPTKGSMNHEATSGI
+496 FPTKSDMNHEATSGI
-511 NDTTN
+511 NNALTN
-516 TYITEYTDTTLKFTG
+516 TYITEYTANTLKFAG
-531 VTSIPDSD
+531 ITSIPDSD

-626 AVGTTSETAAI
+626 AAGTTTETASSA
-637 PTVKLDNTEVALDEF
+637 TVSINGIEIEPEDDAD
-652 ATQISRNVY
+652 QISRNVY
-661 YMDYGISNGSTV
+661 YYHAGLASGTAITV
-673 SISADSNANVL
+673 SATEDANVYM
-684 INGVQT
+684 NGAYT
-690 DTFTA
+690 NTITTTA
-695 TDKTEAVQIVVQSGT
+695 NTAAVQIVVQSGT
-710 AEAFYLIID
+710 AEAFILVID

>member
-1 MKAKKTI
+1 MKAKKI
-8 ALILVMVMVLGLLT
+8 LALILVTVMVLGLLT

-33 GSPANG
+33 GSPTNG
-39 IKSITISGAGVHDN
+39 IKSITISGANINNN
-53 EERILTGS
+53 EDRTLTGS

-98 ISSAKP
+98 VSSAKP

-118 HASLTYT
+118 HASLTYN

-133 SMTVY
+133 TMTVY
-138 VYPNLSDSVKTYGT
+138 VYPNLADSVKSYGT
-152 YVINFQLD
+152 YVINFQLAE
-160 TVNNPILRNGE
+160 VNNPITVNGTQ
-171 GDLNAEIRFGD
+171 IRFGD

-192 YMSFTEDTASSTN
+192 YMSFEAAGTN
-205 TIAVYNA
+205 AYNA
-212 VYAGPIEDYVPD
+212 VYAGPTAGFVPD
-224 LYSMY
+224 LYSLY
-229 LKDLSKADATTLKF
+229 LKSDAEITLT
-243 YSDNMDK
+243 SNSTDVV
-250 IEFRTYDANGNMTP
+250 FRTYDANGNMTEKNS
-264 VNTVSATVS
+264 VTGTSGEGYF
-273 KASPTLSTV
+273 STV
-282 VYVKAA
+282 IYAKAA
-288 GSIEIT
+288 GSIQFT
-294 SSTSTKKV
+294 TAGSTTATTI
-302 VVNFSEPNYTAGDHS
+302 NFSAPNDPSSAHDAQ
-317 DVLHPEGAT
+317 LHPDGAI
-326 AYLPGLTQY
+326 AYLPGITQY

-343 VSAGGDNLLDPANK
+343 ISAGGDNLLDPANK

-419 QEILTDDGNGNVTY
+419 QEVLTDDGNGNITY

-454 TTVSYTLLKAADDAD
+454 ATVYYTKDNAGLHAAVNGVTHSQDPFTTAA
-469 EETKNNDGVYAA
+469 
-481 IGNAASTKFS
+481 
-491 AATTW
+491 TW
-496 FPTKGSMNHEATSGI
+496 FPTKSDMNHEATSGI
-511 NDTTN
+511 NNTLTN
-516 TYITEYTDTTLKFTG
+516 TYITEYTANTLKFAG
-531 VTSIPDSD
+531 ITSIPDSD

-581 AWAVEIGGTTPV
+581 AWAVDISTGEPV
-593 KIDNA
+593 KVNNA

-626 AVGTTSETAAI
+626 TNGTVTAATTAT
-637 PTVKLDNTEVALDEF
+637 PTVKVNGQTVTPAVAGEEIPVVTGTTDEEALISVV
-652 ATQISRNVY
+652 AT
-661 YMDYGISNGSTV
+661 
-673 SISADSNANVL
+673 DSSHVFINDAIANEHSF
-684 INGVQT
+684 
-690 DTFTA
+690 TFTEDE
-695 TDKTEAVQIVVQSGT
+695 TLIRVIVQDDST
-710 AEAFYLIID
+710 AAPYIGYIKLQGER

>member
-1 MKAKKTI
+1 MKAKKAL
-8 ALILVMVMVLGLLT
+8 ALILVLVMVLGLLT

-33 GSPANG
+33 GSPTNG
-39 IKSITISGAGVHDN
+39 IKSITISGANINNN
-53 EERILTGS
+53 EDRTLTGS

-98 ISSAKP
+98 VSSAKP

-118 HASLTYT
+118 HASLTYN

-133 SMTVY
+133 TMTVY
-138 VYPNLSDSVKTYGT
+138 VYPNLADSVKSYGT
-152 YVINFQLD
+152 YVINFQLAE
-160 TVNNPILRNGE
+160 VNNPITVNGTQ
-171 GDLNAEIRFGD
+171 IRFGD

-192 YMSFTEDTASSTN
+192 YMSFEAAGTN
-205 TIAVYNA
+205 AYNA
-212 VYAGPIEDYVPD
+212 VYAGPTAGFVPD
-224 LYSMY
+224 LYSLY
-229 LKDLSKADATTLKF
+229 LKSDAALTLT
-243 YSDNMDK
+243 SNSTDVV
-250 IEFRTYDANGNMTP
+250 FRTYDANGNMTET
-264 VNTVSATVS
+264 NTVTGTSGTGYF
-273 KASPTLSTV
+273 STV
-282 VYVKAA
+282 IYVKAA
-288 GSIEIT
+288 GSIQVAT
-294 SSTSTKKV
+294 AGSTTATTI
-302 VVNFSEPNYTAGDHS
+302 NFSAPNDPSAAHDAQ
-317 DVLHPEGAT
+317 LHPDGAI
-326 AYLPGLTQY
+326 AYLPGITQY

-343 VSAGGDNLLDPANK
+343 ISTGGDNLLTPATK
-357 IKGYYGFAANG
+357 VKGYKGFAANG

-377 VQYDFHSNPIRNLDT
+377 VQYDFSSNPIQNLDT

-419 QEILTDDGNGNVTY
+419 QEVLSDGTLGD
-433 GPYKWY
+433 YKWY

-454 TTVSYTLLKAADDAD
+454 ATVYYTKDNAGLHAAVNGVTHSQDPFTTAA
-469 EETKNNDGVYAA
+469 
-481 IGNAASTKFS
+481 
-491 AATTW
+491 TW
-496 FPTKGSMNHEATSGI
+496 FPTKSDMNHEATSGI
-511 NDTTN
+511 NNTLTN
-516 TYITEYTDTTLKFTG
+516 TYITEYTANTLKFAG
-531 VTSIPDSD
+531 ITSIPDSD

-581 AWAVEIGGTTPV
+581 AWAVDISTGEPV
-593 KIDNA
+593 KVNNA

-626 AVGTTSETAAI
+626 TNGTVTAATTAT
-637 PTVKLDNTEVALDEF
+637 PTVKVNGQTVTPAVAGEEIPVVTGTTDEEALISVV
-652 ATQISRNVY
+652 AT
-661 YMDYGISNGSTV
+661 
-673 SISADSNANVL
+673 DSSHVFINDAIANEHSF
-684 INGVQT
+684 
-690 DTFTA
+690 TFTEDE
-695 TDKTEAVQIVVQSGT
+695 TLIRVIVQDDST
-710 AEAFYLIID
+710 AAPYIGYIKLQGER

>member
-1 MKAKKTI
+1 MKAKKAL
-8 ALILVMVMVLGLLT
+8 ALILVLVMVLGLLT

-33 GSPANG
+33 GSPTNG
-39 IKSITISGAGVHDN
+39 IKSITITGANINSN
-53 EERILTGS
+53 EDRTLTGS

-69 NVKLA
+69 NVLLA

-98 ISSAKP
+98 VSSAKP

-118 HASLTYT
+118 HASLTYN

-133 SMTVY
+133 TMTVY
-138 VYPNLSDSVKTYGT
+138 VYPNLADSVKSYGT
-152 YVINFQLD
+152 YVINFQLAD
-160 TVNNPILRNGE
+160 VNNPITVNGTQ
-171 GDLNAEIRFGD
+171 IRFGD

-192 YMSFTEDTASSTN
+192 YMSFEAAGTN
-205 TIAVYNA
+205 AYNA
-212 VYAGPIEDYVPD
+212 VYAGPTAGFVPD
-224 LYSMY
+224 LYSLY
-229 LKDLSKADATTLKF
+229 LKSDAALTLT
-243 YSDNMDK
+243 SNSTD
-250 IEFRTYDANGNMTP
+250 IVFRTYDANGNMTET
-264 VNTVSATVS
+264 NTVTGTSGTGYF
-273 KASPTLSTV
+273 STV
-282 VYVKAA
+282 IYAKAA
-288 GSIEIT
+288 GSIQVAT
-294 SSTSTKKV
+294 AGSTTATTI
-302 VVNFSEPNYTAGDHS
+302 NFSAPNDPSAVHNAQ
-317 DVLHPEGAT
+317 LHPEGAT

-343 VSAGGDNLLDPANK
+343 ISAGGDNLLDPANK

-419 QEILTDDGNGNVTY
+419 QEVLTDDGNGNITY

-454 TTVSYTLLKAADDAD
+454 ATVYYTKDDAGLHAAV
-469 EETKNNDGVYAA
+469 NGVTHSQDPFTTAA
-481 IGNAASTKFS
+481 
-491 AATTW
+491 TW

-581 AWAVEIGGTTPV
+581 AWAVDISTGEPV
-593 KIDNA
+593 KVNNA

-626 AVGTTSETAAI
+626 TNGTVTAATTATPTVNVNGQTVTPAVAGEEIPVVTGTTDEEALISVVATDSSHVFINDAIANEHRFTFTEDEALIRVIVQDDSTAAPYI
-637 PTVKLDNTEVALDEF
+637 GYIKLQGE
-652 ATQISRNVY
+652 R
-661 YMDYGISNGSTV
+661 
-673 SISADSNANVL
+673 
-684 INGVQT
+684 
-690 DTFTA
+690 
-695 TDKTEAVQIVVQSGT
+695 
-710 AEAFYLIID
+710 

>member
-22 VTASADTAGSL
+22 VTASATPAGSL
-33 GSPANG
+33 SSPTNG
-39 IKSITISGAGVHDN
+39 IKSITISGANINNN
-53 EERILTGS
+53 EDRTLTGS

-98 ISSAKP
+98 VSSAKP

-118 HASLTYT
+118 HASLTYN

-133 SMTVY
+133 TMTVY
-138 VYPNLSDSVKTYGT
+138 VYPNLEDSVKSYGT
-152 YVINFQLD
+152 YVINFQLAE
-160 TVNNPILRNGE
+160 VNNPITVNGTQ
-171 GDLNAEIRFGD
+171 IRFGD

-192 YMSFTEDTASSTN
+192 YMSFESVGDN
-205 TIAVYNA
+205 TYNA
-212 VYAGPIEDYVPD
+212 VYAGPTAGFVPD
-224 LYSMY
+224 IYSLYLQSDTE
-229 LKDLSKADATTLKF
+229 LTLT
-243 YSDNMDK
+243 SANTDQ
-250 IEFRTYDANGNMTP
+250 IVFRTYDADANMEE
-264 VNTVSATVS
+264 VASVSGTS
-273 KASPTLSTV
+273 GSGYFSTV

-288 GSIEIT
+288 GSI
-294 SSTSTKKV
+294 SVSKAGSTVATI
-302 VVNFSEPNYTAGDHS
+302 NFSTPNDPSSAHDS
-317 DVLHPEGAT
+317 QLHPDGAI

-343 VSAGGDNLLDPANK
+343 ISTDGNNLLSPATK
-357 IKGYYGFAANG
+357 VKGYKGFAANG

-377 VQYDFHSNPIRNLDT
+377 VQYDFSEHPIEDSPS

-419 QEILTDDGNGNVTY
+419 QEVLSDGTLGD
-433 GPYKWY
+433 YKWY

-454 TTVSYTLLKAADDAD
+454 TTVSYTLLTASDDDD
-469 EETKNNDGVYAA
+469 EETKNNAGVYAA

-496 FPTKGSMNHEATSGI
+496 FPTKGGMSHEATSGI
-511 NDTTN
+511 NNTLTN

-561 PVNPYTPYTSDKDG
+561 PVNPYTPYTSDKVG

-581 AWAVEIGGTTPV
+581 AWAVDISTGEPV
-593 KIDNA
+593 KVNNA

-617 SPEITGIFR
+617 SPEVTGIFR
-626 AVGTTSETAAI
+626 TNGSVTAATTAT
-637 PTVKLDNTEVALDEF
+637 PTVKVNGQTVTPAVAGEAIPVVTGTTDED
-652 ATQISRNVY
+652 ALISV
-661 YMDYGISNGSTV
+661 V
-673 SISADSNANVL
+673 AADSSHVFINDAIANEHSF
-684 INGVQT
+684 
-690 DTFTA
+690 TFTEDE
-695 TDKTEAVQIVVQSGT
+695 TLVRIIVQDDST
-710 AEAFYLIID
+710 AAPYIAYIKLQGDM

>member
-1 MKAKKTI
+1 MKAKKAL
-8 ALILVMVMVLGLLT
+8 ALILVLVMVLGLLT

-33 GSPANG
+33 GSPTNG
-39 IKSITISGAGVHDN
+39 IKSITISGANINNN
-53 EERILTGS
+53 EDRTLTGS

-98 ISSAKP
+98 VSSAKP

-118 HASLTYT
+118 HASLTYN

-133 SMTVY
+133 TMTVY
-138 VYPNLSDSVKTYGT
+138 VYPNLADSVKSYGT
-152 YVINFQLD
+152 YVINFQLAD
-160 TVNNPILRNGE
+160 VNNPITVNGTQ
-171 GDLNAEIRFGD
+171 IRFGD

-192 YMSFTEDTASSTN
+192 YMSFEAAGTN
-205 TIAVYNA
+205 AYNA
-212 VYAGPIEDYVPD
+212 VYAGPTAGFVPD
-224 LYSMY
+224 LYSLY
-229 LKDLSKADATTLKF
+229 LKSDAEITLT
-243 YSDNMDK
+243 SNSTDVV
-250 IEFRTYDANGNMTP
+250 FRTYDANGNMTEKNS
-264 VNTVSATVS
+264 VTGTSGEGYF
-273 KASPTLSTV
+273 STV
-282 VYVKAA
+282 IYAKAA
-288 GSIEIT
+288 GSIQFT
-294 SSTSTKKV
+294 TAGSTTATTI
-302 VVNFSEPNYTAGDHS
+302 NFSAPNDPSAVHNAQ
-317 DVLHPEGAT
+317 LHPEGAT

-343 VSAGGDNLLDPANK
+343 ISAGGDNLLDPANK

-419 QEILTDDGNGNVTY
+419 QEVLTDDGNGNITY

-454 TTVSYTLLKAADDAD
+454 ATVYYTKDDAGLHA
-469 EETKNNDGVYAA
+469 TVNGVIHSQNPFTTAA
-481 IGNAASTKFS
+481 
-491 AATTW
+491 TW
-496 FPTKGSMNHEATSGI
+496 FPTKSGMNHEATSGI
-511 NDTTN
+511 NNTLTN
-516 TYITEYTDTTLKFTG
+516 SYITEYTDTTLKFTG

>member
-1 MKAKKTI
+1 MKAKKFL
-8 ALILVMVMVLGLLT
+8 ALILVTVMVLGLLT

-33 GSPANG
+33 GSPTNG
-39 IKSITISGAGVHDN
+39 IKSITISGANINNN
-53 EERILTGS
+53 EDRTLTGS

-98 ISSAKP
+98 VSSAKP

-118 HASLTYT
+118 HASLTYN

-133 SMTVY
+133 TMTVY
-138 VYPNLSDSVKTYGT
+138 VYPNLADSVKSYGT
-152 YVINFQLD
+152 YVINFQLAE
-160 TVNNPILRNGE
+160 VNNPITVN
-171 GDLNAEIRFGD
+171 DTQIRFGD

-192 YMSFTEDTASSTN
+192 YMSFEAVGDN
-205 TIAVYNA
+205 TYNA
-212 VYAGPIEDYVPD
+212 VYAGPTAGFVPD
-224 LYSMY
+224 IYSLYLQS
-229 LKDLSKADATTLKF
+229 DAELTLT
-243 YSDNMDK
+243 SANTNQ
-250 IEFRTYDANGNMTP
+250 IVFRTYDADANMEE
-264 VNTVSATVS
+264 VASVSGTS
-273 KASPTLSTV
+273 GSGYFSTV

-288 GSIEIT
+288 GSI
-294 SSTSTKKV
+294 SVSKGGSTVATI
-302 VVNFSEPNYTAGDHS
+302 NFSAPNDPSSAHDAQ
-317 DVLHPEGAT
+317 LHPQAVHGYIT
-326 AYLPGLTQY
+326 GLCQY
-335 ANRGDWGS
+335 ANRGNYWGS
-343 VSAGGDNLLDPANK
+343 ISKNGKNELTPVTKL
-357 IKGYYGFAANG
+357 IGYTGFSANG

-377 VQYDFHSNPIRNLDT
+377 VQYDFSSNPIQNLDT

-419 QEILTDDGNGNVTY
+419 QEVLTDDGNGNITY

-454 TTVSYTLLKAADDAD
+454 TTVTYTLD
-469 EETKNNDGVYAA
+469 ENGVNAG
-481 IGNAASTKFS
+481 IGGATPAQFS
-491 AATTW
+491 PATAW
-496 FPTKGSMNHEATSGI
+496 FPDYTKLNHVATSGV
-511 NDTTN
+511 NNALTN
-516 TYITEYTDTTLKFTG
+516 TYITEYTANTLKFAG
-531 VTSIPDSD
+531 ITSIPDSD

-626 AVGTTSETAAI
+626 AAGTTTETASSA
-637 PTVKLDNTEVALDEF
+637 TVSINGIEIEPEDDAD
-652 ATQISRNVY
+652 QISRNVY
-661 YMDYGISNGSTV
+661 YYHAGLASGTAITV
-673 SISADSNANVL
+673 SATEDANVYM
-684 INGVQT
+684 NGAYT
-690 DTFTA
+690 NTITTTA
-695 TDKTEAVQIVVQSGT
+695 NTAAVQIVVQSGT
-710 AEAFYLIID
+710 AEAFILVID